1 MKKRN
6 LAMAMAAVTVV
17 GSAAPVFAAVS
28 DVVELERGAN
38 YTVSNTKAS
47 DLVKDLIAA
56 QNITTGANLAK
67 KVKAVDIKFYD
78 ANKQVDN
85 GSGTKVDAPVYSA
98 QSKLNKDNEDY
109 VKTTLKNLKAGEYG
123 ELTVEFADDASNKT
137 VIRVVAASEK
147 SVTVSSD
154 AKETAKDIAQKY
166 VFEKKDLQNALDM
179 INEKDDK
186 PFDKVDS
193 YYQVVLYPE
202 GKRLQGF
209 STYGSSIYNKNETT
223 ENGKPASGNTPVILT
238 LKSTSK
244 SNLKTAVEELQKL
257 NASYSNSTNLAGDD
271 RIETAIEISKEYYNN
286 YGDERDVQSDVNNIV
301 LVGANALVDG
311 LVAAPLA
318 AEKDAPLL
326 LTSKDKLDSSVKSE
340 IKRVL
345 DLKTSTAVTG
355 KKVYIA
361 GGVNSVSKE
370 VVTELESMGLKV
382 ERFSG
387 DDRYATSLAIADE
400 IGLDNDKAYVVGGTG
415 LADAM
420 SIASVAS
427 TKMDSNGVVSSA
439 NGHATPI
446 VVVDGKAKKL
456 SDEADS
462 FLGSANVDI
471 IGGFA
476 SVSEDMEESISDATG
491 KSVTRVKGD
500 DRQDTNSEVIKEYYG
515 TSSEIAK
522 ASKTENTL
530 SENGIVNF
538 FVAKDGSTKEDQLV
552 DALAAGAVAGY
563 KLAPVI
569 LATDSLSS
577 DQSVAIS
584 KVVSNEGTK
593 DLTQVGK
600 GIATSVVNKIKDLLD
615 M

>member
-17 GSAAPVFAAVS
+17 GSAAPVFAAAS
-28 DVVELERGAN
+28 DLIALQDGATVGTAKK
-38 YTVSNTKAS
+38 YTVANTKAS
-47 DLVKDLIAA
+47 DLVKDILAA
-56 QNITTGANLAK
+56 QNLTTGADVITLKENT
-67 KVKAVDIKFYD
+67 KVTFFD
-78 ANKQVDN
+78 ANDGDK
-85 GSGTKVDAPVYSA
+85 KIYSE
-98 QSKLNKDNEDY
+98 QTLNKTTGSEDY
-109 VKTTLKNLKAGEYG
+109 VKTTLKNLEAGEYALIDL
-123 ELTVEFADDASNKT
+123 EYSNRKT
-137 VIRVVAASEK
+137 VQIKVVAASEK
-147 SVTVSSD
+147 TVVVSSD
-154 AKETAKDIAQKY
+154 AKDSAKDIAEKY
-166 VFEKKDLQNALDM
+166 VFNDSDLATALET
-179 INEKDDK
+179 INKSD
-186 PFDKVDS
+186 FSKVDS
-193 YYQVVLYPE
+193 YYQVVLYPK

-209 STYGSSIYNKNETT
+209 SNYRATNYNEG
-223 ENGKPASGNTPVILT
+223 EAYGNTPVILT

-257 NASYSNSTNLAGDD
+257 NASYSNTTTLAGDD
-271 RIETAIEISKEYYNN
+271 RIQTAIEISKEYYNN
-286 YGDERDVQSDVNNIV
+286 DGVDTDKHSKDVNDNVKNVV

-345 DLKTSTAVTG
+345 DLKTSEEVRG
-355 KKVYIA
+355 KTVYIA

-387 DDRYATSLAIADE
+387 DDRYETSLKIADE

-427 TKMDSNGVVSSA
+427 TKLDGDGDVDRA

-446 VVVDGKAKKL
+446 VVVDGKADKI
-456 SDEADS
+456 SDDLDS
-462 FLGSANVDI
+462 FLGSADVDI

-476 SVSEDMEESISDATG
+476 SVSEKMEEAISDATG
-491 KSVTRVKGD
+491 KGVTRVKGD
-500 DRQDTNSEVIKEYYG
+500 DRQDTNSEVIKTYYG
-515 TSSEIAK
+515 NDTKIAEEAAKDKNTTSL
-522 ASKTENTL
+522 TNDP
-530 SENGIVNF
+530 GIF
-538 FVAKDGSTKEDQLV
+538 KFYVAKDGSTKEDQLV
-552 DALAAGAVAGY
+552 DALAVGAVAGY
-563 KLAPVI
+563 KLAPVV

-584 KVVSNEGTK
+584 KVVGEDSSK
-593 DLTQVGK
+593 DLTQVGQ
-600 GIATSVVNKIKDLLD
+600 GIATSVINKIKDLLD

>member
-17 GSAAPVFAAVS
+17 GSAAPVFAAAS
-28 DVVELERGAN
+28 DVISLQDGTN
-38 YTVSNTKAS
+38 DKYTVSNTKAS
-47 DLVKDLIAA
+47 DLVKDILAA
-56 QNITTGANLAK
+56 QNLTTGAVILNK
-67 KVKAVDIKFYD
+67 DTKVTFYD
-78 ANKQVDN
+78 ANEKDSSTPT
-85 GSGTKVDAPVYSA
+85 GDKKVYSEQILTTA
-98 QSKLNKDNEDY
+98 NGNEDY
-109 VKTTLKNLKAGEYG
+109 VKTTLKNLDAGEYAIID
-123 ELTVEFADDASNKT
+123 LTYNNAKTVEIK
-137 VIRVVAASEK
+137 VVAASEK
-147 SVTVSSD
+147 TVVVSSD
-154 AKETAKDIAQKY
+154 AKNSAKDIAEKY
-166 VFEKKDLQNALDM
+166 VFEDKDLENALKT
-179 INEKDDK
+179 INASDFSKT
-186 PFDKVDS
+186 DS
-193 YYQVVLYPE
+193 YYQVVLYPK

-209 STYGSSIYNKNETT
+209 STYRATNYNEGT
-223 ENGKPASGNTPVILT
+223 ADGNTPVILT

-257 NASYSNSTNLAGDD
+257 NASYSNTTTLAGDD
-271 RIETAIEISKEYYNN
+271 RIQTAIEISKEYYNN
-286 YGDERDVQSDVNNIV
+286 DGEKQDHSADVKENVKNVV

-345 DLKTSTAVTG
+345 DLKTSTEVTG
-355 KKVYIA
+355 KTVYIA

-387 DDRYATSLAIADE
+387 DDRYETSLKIADE

-427 TKMDSNGVVSSA
+427 TKLDGNGVVDRT

-446 VVVDGKAKKL
+446 VVVDGKADKI
-456 SDEADS
+456 SDDLDS
-462 FLGSANVDI
+462 FLGSADVDI

-476 SVSEDMEESISDATG
+476 SVSEKMEEAISDATG
-491 KSVTRVKGD
+491 KGVTRVKGD
-500 DRQDTNSEVIKEYYG
+500 DRQDTNSEVIKTYYAND
-515 TSSEIAK
+515 TEIAK
-522 ASKTENTL
+522 AAVLDKDSGA
-530 SENGIVNF
+530 SSSDAGVFNF
-538 FVAKDGSTKEDQLV
+538 YVAKDGSTKEDQLV
-552 DALAAGAVAGY
+552 DALAVGAVAGY
-563 KLAPVI
+563 KLAPVV

-584 KVVSNEGTK
+584 KVVGEKYSK
-593 DLTQVGK
+593 DLTQVGQ
-600 GIATSVVNKIKDLLD
+600 GIANSVINKIKDLLD

>member
-17 GSAAPVFAAVS
+17 GSAAPVFAAAS
-28 DVVELERGAN
+28 DVISLQDGTN
-38 YTVSNTKAS
+38 DKYTVSNTKAS
-47 DLVKDLIAA
+47 DLVKDILAA
-56 QNITTGANLAK
+56 QNLTTGAVILNK
-67 KVKAVDIKFYD
+67 DTKVTFYD
-78 ANKQVDN
+78 ANEKDTSTPT
-85 GSGTKVDAPVYSA
+85 GDKKVYSEQILTTA
-98 QSKLNKDNEDY
+98 NGNEDY
-109 VKTTLKNLKAGEYG
+109 VKTTLKNLEAGEYAIIN
-123 ELTVEFADDASNKT
+123 LTYDNAKTVEVK
-137 VIRVVAASEK
+137 VVAASEK
-147 SVTVSSD
+147 TVVVSSD
-154 AKETAKDIAQKY
+154 AKDSAKDIAEKY
-166 VFEKKDLQNALDM
+166 VFEDKDLENALKT
-179 INEKDDK
+179 INASDFSKT
-186 PFDKVDS
+186 DS
-193 YYQVVLYPE
+193 YYQVVLYPK

-209 STYGSSIYNKNETT
+209 STYRATNYNEGT
-223 ENGKPASGNTPVILT
+223 AYGNTPVILT

-257 NASYSNSTNLAGDD
+257 NASYSNTTTLAGDD
-271 RIETAIEISKEYYNN
+271 RIQTAIEISKEYYNN
-286 YGDERDVQSDVNNIV
+286 DGEKADHSADVKENVKNVV

-345 DLKTSTAVTG
+345 DLKTSTEVTG
-355 KKVYIA
+355 KTVYIA

-387 DDRYATSLAIADE
+387 DDRYETSLKIADE

-427 TKMDSNGVVSSA
+427 TKLDGNGVVDRTD
-439 NGHATPI
+439 GHATPI
-446 VVVDGKAKKL
+446 VVVDGKADKI
-456 SDEADS
+456 SDDLDS
-462 FLGSANVDI
+462 FLGSADVDI

-476 SVSEDMEESISDATG
+476 SVSEKMEEAISDATG
-491 KSVTRVKGD
+491 KGVTRVKGD
-500 DRQDTNSEVIKEYYG
+500 DRQDTNSEVIKTYYAND
-515 TSSEIAK
+515 TEIAK
-522 ASKTENTL
+522 AAVLDKDS
-530 SENGIVNF
+530 SASSSDAGVFNF
-538 FVAKDGSTKEDQLV
+538 YVAKDGSTKEDQLV
-552 DALAAGAVAGY
+552 DALAVGAVAGY
-563 KLAPVI
+563 KLAPVV

-584 KVVSNEGTK
+584 KVVGEKYSK
-593 DLTQVGK
+593 DLTQVGQ
-600 GIATSVVNKIKDLLD
+600 GIATSVINKIKDLLD

>member
-17 GSAAPVFAAVS
+17 GSAAPVFAAAS
-28 DVVELERGAN
+28 DVISLQDGTN
-38 YTVSNTKAS
+38 DKYTVSNTKAS
-47 DLVKDLIAA
+47 DLVKDILAA
-56 QNITTGANLAK
+56 QNLTTGAVILNK
-67 KVKAVDIKFYD
+67 DTKVTFYD
-78 ANKQVDN
+78 ANEKDSSTPT
-85 GSGTKVDAPVYSA
+85 GDKKVYSEQTLTTA
-98 QSKLNKDNEDY
+98 NGNEDY
-109 VKTTLKNLKAGEYG
+109 VKTTLKNLDAGEYAIIDLTYNNA
-123 ELTVEFADDASNKT
+123 ETVEIK
-137 VIRVVAASEK
+137 VVAASEK
-147 SVTVSSD
+147 TVVVSSD
-154 AKETAKDIAQKY
+154 AKNSAKDIAEKY
-166 VFEKKDLQNALDM
+166 VFEDKDLENALKT
-179 INEKDDK
+179 INASDFSKT
-186 PFDKVDS
+186 DS
-193 YYQVVLYPE
+193 YYQVVLYPK

-209 STYGSSIYNKNETT
+209 STYRATNYNEGT
-223 ENGKPASGNTPVILT
+223 AYGNTPVILT

-257 NASYSNSTNLAGDD
+257 NASYSNTTTLAGDD
-271 RIETAIEISKEYYNN
+271 RIQTAIEISKEYYNN
-286 YGDERDVQSDVNNIV
+286 DGEKSDHSADVKENVKNVV

-345 DLKTSTAVTG
+345 DLKTSTEVTG
-355 KKVYIA
+355 KTVYIA

-387 DDRYATSLAIADE
+387 DDRYETSLKIADE

-427 TKMDSNGVVSSA
+427 TKLDGNGVVDRT

-446 VVVDGKAKKL
+446 VVVDGKADKI
-456 SDEADS
+456 SDDLDS
-462 FLGSANVDI
+462 FLGSADVDI

-476 SVSEDMEESISDATG
+476 SVSEKMEEAISDATG
-491 KSVTRVKGD
+491 KGVTRVKGD
-500 DRQDTNSEVIKEYYG
+500 DRQDTNSEVIKTYYAND
-515 TSSEIAK
+515 TEIAK
-522 ASKTENTL
+522 AAVLDKDSGA
-530 SENGIVNF
+530 SSSDAGVFNF
-538 FVAKDGSTKEDQLV
+538 YVAKDGSTKEDQLV
-552 DALAAGAVAGY
+552 DALAVGAVAGY
-563 KLAPVI
+563 KLAPVV

-584 KVVSNEGTK
+584 KVVGEKYSK
-593 DLTQVGK
+593 DLTQVGQ
-600 GIATSVVNKIKDLLD
+600 GIANSVINKIKDLLD

>member
-17 GSAAPVFAAVS
+17 GSAAPVFAAAS
-28 DVVELERGAN
+28 DVISLQDGTN
-38 YTVSNTKAS
+38 DKYTVSNTKAS
-47 DLVKDLIAA
+47 DLVKDILAA
-56 QNITTGANLAK
+56 QNLTTGAVILNK
-67 KVKAVDIKFYD
+67 DTKVTFYD
-78 ANKQVDN
+78 ANEEDSSTPTGDK
-85 GSGTKVDAPVYSA
+85 KVYSEQTLTTA
-98 QSKLNKDNEDY
+98 NGNEDY
-109 VKTTLKNLKAGEYG
+109 VKTTLKNLDAGEYAIID
-123 ELTVEFADDASNKT
+123 LTYNNAKTVEIK
-137 VIRVVAASEK
+137 VVAASEK
-147 SVTVSSD
+147 TVVVSSD
-154 AKETAKDIAQKY
+154 AKNSAKDIAEKY
-166 VFEKKDLQNALDM
+166 VFEDKNLENALKT
-179 INEKDDK
+179 INASDFSKT
-186 PFDKVDS
+186 DS
-193 YYQVVLYPE
+193 YYQVVLYPK

-209 STYGSSIYNKNETT
+209 STYRATNYNEGT
-223 ENGKPASGNTPVILT
+223 AYGNTPVILT

-257 NASYSNSTNLAGDD
+257 NASYSNTTTLAGDD
-271 RIETAIEISKEYYNN
+271 RIQTAIEISKEYYNN
-286 YGDERDVQSDVNNIV
+286 DGEKPDHSADVKENVKNVV

-345 DLKTSTAVTG
+345 DLKTSTEVTG
-355 KKVYIA
+355 KTVYIA

-387 DDRYATSLAIADE
+387 DDRYETSLKIADE

-427 TKMDSNGVVSSA
+427 TKLDGNGVVDRT

-446 VVVDGKAKKL
+446 VVVDGKADKI
-456 SDEADS
+456 SDDLDS
-462 FLGSANVDI
+462 FLGSADVDI

-476 SVSEDMEESISDATG
+476 SVSEKMEEAISDATG
-491 KSVTRVKGD
+491 KGVTRVKGD
-500 DRQDTNSEVIKEYYG
+500 DRQDTNSEVIKTYYAND
-515 TSSEIAK
+515 TEIAK
-522 ASKTENTL
+522 AAVLDKDSGA
-530 SENGIVNF
+530 SSSDAGVFNF
-538 FVAKDGSTKEDQLV
+538 YVAKDGSTKEDQLV
-552 DALAAGAVAGY
+552 DALAVGAVAGY
-563 KLAPVI
+563 KLAPVV

-584 KVVSNEGTK
+584 KVVGEKYSK
-593 DLTQVGK
+593 DLTQVGQ
-600 GIATSVVNKIKDLLD
+600 GIANSVINKIKDLLD

>member
-17 GSAAPVFAAVS
+17 GSAAPVFAAAS
-28 DVVELERGAN
+28 DVISLQDGTN
-38 YTVSNTKAS
+38 DKYTVSNTKAS
-47 DLVKDLIAA
+47 DLVKDILAA
-56 QNITTGANLAK
+56 QNLTTGAVILNK
-67 KVKAVDIKFYD
+67 DTKVTFYD
-78 ANKQVDN
+78 ANEKDSSTPT
-85 GSGTKVDAPVYSA
+85 GDKKVYSEQILTTA
-98 QSKLNKDNEDY
+98 NGNEDY
-109 VKTTLKNLKAGEYG
+109 VKTTLKNLDAGEYAIID
-123 ELTVEFADDASNKT
+123 LTYNNAKTVEIK
-137 VIRVVAASEK
+137 VVAASEK
-147 SVTVSSD
+147 TVVVSSD
-154 AKETAKDIAQKY
+154 AKNSAKDIAEKY
-166 VFEKKDLQNALDM
+166 VFEDKDLENALKT
-179 INEKDDK
+179 INASDFSKT
-186 PFDKVDS
+186 DS
-193 YYQVVLYPE
+193 YYQVVLYPK

-209 STYGSSIYNKNETT
+209 STYRATNYNEGT
-223 ENGKPASGNTPVILT
+223 AYGNTPVILT

-257 NASYSNSTNLAGDD
+257 NASYSNTTTLAGDD
-271 RIETAIEISKEYYNN
+271 RIQTAIEISKEYYNN
-286 YGDERDVQSDVNNIV
+286 DGEKQDHSADVKENVKNVV

-345 DLKTSTAVTG
+345 DLKTSTEVTG
-355 KKVYIA
+355 KTVYIA

-387 DDRYATSLAIADE
+387 DDRYETSLKIADE

-427 TKMDSNGVVSSA
+427 TKLDGNGVVDRT

-446 VVVDGKAKKL
+446 VVVDGKADKI
-456 SDEADS
+456 SDDLDS
-462 FLGSANVDI
+462 FLGSADVDI

-476 SVSEDMEESISDATG
+476 SVSEKMEEAISDATG
-491 KSVTRVKGD
+491 KGVTRVKGD
-500 DRQDTNSEVIKEYYG
+500 DRQETNSEVIKTYYAND
-515 TSSEIAK
+515 TEIAK
-522 ASKTENTL
+522 AAVLDKDSGA
-530 SENGIVNF
+530 SSSDAGVFNF
-538 FVAKDGSTKEDQLV
+538 YVAKDGSTKEDQLV
-552 DALAAGAVAGY
+552 DALAVGAVAGY
-563 KLAPVI
+563 KLAPVV

-584 KVVSNEGTK
+584 KVVGEKYSK
-593 DLTQVGK
+593 DLTQVGQ
-600 GIATSVVNKIKDLLD
+600 GIANSVINKIKDLLD

>member
-17 GSAAPVFAAVS
+17 GSAAPVFAAAS
-28 DVVELERGAN
+28 DVISLQDGTN
-38 YTVSNTKAS
+38 DKYTVSNTKAS
-47 DLVKDLIAA
+47 DLVKDILAA
-56 QNITTGANLAK
+56 QNLTTGAVILNK
-67 KVKAVDIKFYD
+67 DTKVTFYD
-78 ANKQVDN
+78 ANEKDSSTPT
-85 GSGTKVDAPVYSA
+85 GDKKVYSEQTLTTA
-98 QSKLNKDNEDY
+98 NGNEDY
-109 VKTTLKNLKAGEYG
+109 VKTTLKNLDAGEYAIID
-123 ELTVEFADDASNKT
+123 LTYNNAKTVEIK
-137 VIRVVAASEK
+137 VVAASEK
-147 SVTVSSD
+147 TVVVSSD
-154 AKETAKDIAQKY
+154 AKNSAKDIAEKY
-166 VFEKKDLQNALDM
+166 VFEDKDLENALKT
-179 INEKDDK
+179 INASDFSKT
-186 PFDKVDS
+186 DS
-193 YYQVVLYPE
+193 YYQVVLYPK

-209 STYGSSIYNKNETT
+209 STYRATNYNEGT
-223 ENGKPASGNTPVILT
+223 AYGNTPVILT

-257 NASYSNSTNLAGDD
+257 NASYSNTTTLAGDD
-271 RIETAIEISKEYYNN
+271 RIQTAIEISKEYYNN
-286 YGDERDVQSDVNNIV
+286 DGEKSDHSADVKENVKNIV

-345 DLKTSTAVTG
+345 DLKTSTEVTG
-355 KKVYIA
+355 KTVYIA

-387 DDRYATSLAIADE
+387 DDRYETSLKIADE

-427 TKMDSNGVVSSA
+427 TKLDGNGVVDRT

-446 VVVDGKAKKL
+446 VVVDGKADKI
-456 SDEADS
+456 SDDLDS
-462 FLGSANVDI
+462 FLGSADVDI

-476 SVSEDMEESISDATG
+476 SVSEKMEEAISDATG
-491 KSVTRVKGD
+491 KGVTRVKGD
-500 DRQDTNSEVIKEYYG
+500 DRQDTNSEVIKTYYAND
-515 TSSEIAK
+515 TEIAK
-522 ASKTENTL
+522 AAVLDKDSGA
-530 SENGIVNF
+530 SSSDAGVFNF
-538 FVAKDGSTKEDQLV
+538 YVAKDGSTKEDQLV
-552 DALAAGAVAGY
+552 DALAVGAVAGY
-563 KLAPVI
+563 KLAPVV

-584 KVVSNEGTK
+584 KVVGEKYSK
-593 DLTQVGK
+593 DLTQVGQ
-600 GIATSVVNKIKDLLD
+600 GIANSVINKIKDLLD

>member
-17 GSAAPVFAAVS
+17 GSAAPVFAAAS
-28 DVVELERGAN
+28 DVISLQDGTN
-38 YTVSNTKAS
+38 DKYTVSNTKAS
-47 DLVKDLIAA
+47 DLVKDILAA
-56 QNITTGANLAK
+56 QNLTTGAVILNK
-67 KVKAVDIKFYD
+67 DTKVTFYD
-78 ANKQVDN
+78 ANEKDSSTPA
-85 GSGTKVDAPVYSA
+85 GDKKVYSEQILTTA
-98 QSKLNKDNEDY
+98 NGNEDY
-109 VKTTLKNLKAGEYG
+109 VKTTLKNLDAGEYAIID
-123 ELTVEFADDASNKT
+123 LTYNNAKTVEIK
-137 VIRVVAASEK
+137 VVAASEK
-147 SVTVSSD
+147 TVVVSSD
-154 AKETAKDIAQKY
+154 AKNSAKDIAEKY
-166 VFEKKDLQNALDM
+166 VFEDKNLENALKT
-179 INEKDDK
+179 INASDFSKT
-186 PFDKVDS
+186 DS
-193 YYQVVLYPE
+193 YYQVVLYPK

-209 STYGSSIYNKNETT
+209 STYRATNYNEGT
-223 ENGKPASGNTPVILT
+223 AYGNTPVILT

-257 NASYSNSTNLAGDD
+257 NASYSNTTTLAGDD
-271 RIETAIEISKEYYNN
+271 RIQTAIEISKEYYNN
-286 YGDERDVQSDVNNIV
+286 DGEKQDHSADVKENVKNVV

-345 DLKTSTAVTG
+345 DLKTSTEVTG
-355 KKVYIA
+355 KTVYIA

-387 DDRYATSLAIADE
+387 DDRYETSLKIADE

-427 TKMDSNGVVSSA
+427 TKLDGNGVVDRT

-446 VVVDGKAKKL
+446 VVVDGKADKI
-456 SDEADS
+456 SDDLDS
-462 FLGSANVDI
+462 FLGSADVDI

-476 SVSEDMEESISDATG
+476 SVSEKMEEAISDATG
-491 KSVTRVKGD
+491 KGVTRVKGD
-500 DRQDTNSEVIKEYYG
+500 DRQDTNSEVIKTYYAND
-515 TSSEIAK
+515 TEIAK
-522 ASKTENTL
+522 AAVLDKDSGA
-530 SENGIVNF
+530 SSSDAGVFNF
-538 FVAKDGSTKEDQLV
+538 YVAKDGSTKEDQLV
-552 DALAAGAVAGY
+552 DALAVGAVAGY
-563 KLAPVI
+563 KLAPVV

-584 KVVSNEGTK
+584 KVVGEKYSK
-593 DLTQVGK
+593 DLTQVGQ
-600 GIATSVVNKIKDLLD
+600 GIANSVINKIKDLLD

>member
-17 GSAAPVFAAVS
+17 GSAAPVFAAAS
-28 DVVELERGAN
+28 DVISLQDGTN
-38 YTVSNTKAS
+38 DKYTVSNTKAS
-47 DLVKDLIAA
+47 DLVKDILAA
-56 QNITTGANLAK
+56 QNLTTGAVILNK
-67 KVKAVDIKFYD
+67 DTKVTFYD
-78 ANKQVDN
+78 ANEKDSSTPT
-85 GSGTKVDAPVYSA
+85 GDKKVYSEQTLTTA
-98 QSKLNKDNEDY
+98 NGNEDY
-109 VKTTLKNLKAGEYG
+109 VKTTLKNLDAGEYAIID
-123 ELTVEFADDASNKT
+123 LTYNNAKTVEIK
-137 VIRVVAASEK
+137 VVAASEK
-147 SVTVSSD
+147 TVVVSSD
-154 AKETAKDIAQKY
+154 AKNSAKDIAEKY
-166 VFEKKDLQNALDM
+166 VFEDKNLENALKT
-179 INEKDDK
+179 INASDFSKT
-186 PFDKVDS
+186 DS
-193 YYQVVLYPE
+193 YYQVVLYPK

-209 STYGSSIYNKNETT
+209 STYRATNYNEGT
-223 ENGKPASGNTPVILT
+223 AYGNTPVILT

-257 NASYSNSTNLAGDD
+257 NASYSNTTTLAGDD
-271 RIETAIEISKEYYNN
+271 RIQTAIEISKEYYNN
-286 YGDERDVQSDVNNIV
+286 DGEKSDHSADVKENVKNVV

-345 DLKTSTAVTG
+345 DLKTSTEVTG
-355 KKVYIA
+355 KTVYIA

-387 DDRYATSLAIADE
+387 DDRYETSLKIADE

-427 TKMDSNGVVSSA
+427 TKLDGNGVVDRT

-446 VVVDGKAKKL
+446 VVVDGKADKI
-456 SDEADS
+456 SDDLDS
-462 FLGSANVDI
+462 FLGSADVDI

-476 SVSEDMEESISDATG
+476 SVSEKMEEAISDATG
-491 KSVTRVKGD
+491 KGVTRVKGD
-500 DRQDTNSEVIKEYYG
+500 DRQDTNSEVIKTYYAND
-515 TSSEIAK
+515 TEIAK
-522 ASKTENTL
+522 AAVLDKDSGA
-530 SENGIVNF
+530 SSSDAGVFNF
-538 FVAKDGSTKEDQLV
+538 YVAKDGSTKEDQLV
-552 DALAAGAVAGY
+552 DALAVGAVAGY
-563 KLAPVI
+563 KLAPVV

-584 KVVSNEGTK
+584 KVVGEKYSK
-593 DLTQVGK
+593 DLTQVGQ
-600 GIATSVVNKIKDLLD
+600 GIANSVINKIKDLLD

>member
-6 LAMAMAAVTVV
+6 LAMAMVAVTVV
-17 GSAAPVFAAVS
+17 GSAAPVFAAAS
-28 DVVELERGAN
+28 DVISLQDGTN
-38 YTVSNTKAS
+38 DKYTVSNTKAS
-47 DLVKDLIAA
+47 DLVKDILAA
-56 QNITTGANLAK
+56 QNLTTGAVILNK
-67 KVKAVDIKFYD
+67 DTKVTFYD
-78 ANKQVDN
+78 ANEKDSSTPT
-85 GSGTKVDAPVYSA
+85 GDKKVYSEQILTTA
-98 QSKLNKDNEDY
+98 NGNEDY
-109 VKTTLKNLKAGEYG
+109 VKTTLKNLDAGEYAIID
-123 ELTVEFADDASNKT
+123 LTYNNAKTVEIK
-137 VIRVVAASEK
+137 VVAASEK
-147 SVTVSSD
+147 TVVVSSD
-154 AKETAKDIAQKY
+154 AKNSAKDIAEKY
-166 VFEKKDLQNALDM
+166 VFEDKDLENALKT
-179 INEKDDK
+179 INASDFSKT
-186 PFDKVDS
+186 DS
-193 YYQVVLYPE
+193 YYQVVLYPK

-209 STYGSSIYNKNETT
+209 STYRATNYNEGT
-223 ENGKPASGNTPVILT
+223 AYGNTPVILT

-257 NASYSNSTNLAGDD
+257 NASYSNTTTLAGDD
-271 RIETAIEISKEYYNN
+271 RIQTAIEISKEYYNN
-286 YGDERDVQSDVNNIV
+286 DGEKQDHSADVKENVKNVV

-345 DLKTSTAVTG
+345 DLKTSTEVTG
-355 KKVYIA
+355 KTVYIA

-387 DDRYATSLAIADE
+387 DDRYETSLKIADE

-427 TKMDSNGVVSSA
+427 TKLDGNGVVDRT

-446 VVVDGKAKKL
+446 VVVDGKADKI
-456 SDEADS
+456 SDDLDS
-462 FLGSANVDI
+462 FLGSADVDI

-476 SVSEDMEESISDATG
+476 SVSEKMEEAISDATG
-491 KSVTRVKGD
+491 KGVTRVKGD
-500 DRQDTNSEVIKEYYG
+500 DRQDTNSEVIKTYYAND
-515 TSSEIAK
+515 TEIAK
-522 ASKTENTL
+522 AAVLDKDSGA
-530 SENGIVNF
+530 SSSDAGVFNF
-538 FVAKDGSTKEDQLV
+538 YVAKDGSTKEDQLV
-552 DALAAGAVAGY
+552 DALAVGAVAGY
-563 KLAPVI
+563 KLAPVV

-584 KVVSNEGTK
+584 KVVGEKYSK
-593 DLTQVGK
+593 DLTQVGQ
-600 GIATSVVNKIKDLLD
+600 GIANSVINKIKDLLD

>member
-67 KVKAVDIKFYD
+67 KVKEVKVEFKD
-78 ANKQVDN
+78 ANNSDEVI
-85 GSGTKVDAPVYSA
+85 YST
-98 QSKLNKDNEDY
+98 QNSLTEDNEDY
-109 VKTTLKNLKAGEYG
+109 VKTTLKNLKSGEYG
-123 ELTVEFADDASNKT
+123 ELTVEFDNDSTNKT

-147 SVTVSSD
+147 SVVVSSD

-166 VFEKKDLQNALDM
+166 VFEKKDLQKALDM

-209 STYGSSIYNKNETT
+209 STYSSSIYNKNETT

-238 LKSTSK
+238 LKSSSK

-286 YGDERDVQSDVNNIV
+286 NGSGKDVNDKVDNIV

-318 AEKDAPLL
+318 AEKKAPLL
-326 LTSKDKLDSSVKSE
+326 LTSKDKLDSNVKSE

-345 DLKTSTAVTG
+345 DLKTSEAVNG

-427 TKMDSNGVVSSA
+427 TKLDSNGDVDPD
-439 NGHATPI
+439 GHATPI
-446 VVVDGKAKKL
+446 VVVDGKAEKI
-456 SDEADS
+456 SDELDS
-462 FLGSANVDI
+462 FLGSVNVDI

-476 SVSEDMEESISDATG
+476 SVSEDMEESISDSTG

-515 TSSEIAK
+515 SSSKIAE
-522 ASKTENTL
+522 ASK
-530 SENGIVNF
+530 SENGLSSDAIVNF

-552 DALAAGAVAGY
+552 DALAVGAVAGH

-584 KVVSNEGTK
+584 KVVSNDGTK

-600 GIATSVVNKIKDLLD
+600 GIATSVINKIKDLLD

>member
-17 GSAAPVFAAVS
+17 GSAAPVFAAAS
-28 DVVELERGAN
+28 DVISLQDGTN
-38 YTVSNTKAS
+38 DKYTVSNTKAS
-47 DLVKDLIAA
+47 DLVKDILAA
-56 QNITTGANLAK
+56 QNLTTGAVILNK
-67 KVKAVDIKFYD
+67 DTKVTFYD
-78 ANKQVDN
+78 ANEKDSSTLT
-85 GSGTKVDAPVYSA
+85 GDKKVYSEQILTTA
-98 QSKLNKDNEDY
+98 NGNEDY
-109 VKTTLKNLKAGEYG
+109 VKTTLKNLDAGEYAIID
-123 ELTVEFADDASNKT
+123 LTYNNAKTVEIK
-137 VIRVVAASEK
+137 VVAASEK
-147 SVTVSSD
+147 TVVVSSD
-154 AKETAKDIAQKY
+154 AKNSAKDIAEKY
-166 VFEKKDLQNALDM
+166 VFEDKNLENALKT
-179 INEKDDK
+179 INASDFSKT
-186 PFDKVDS
+186 DS
-193 YYQVVLYPE
+193 YYQVVLYPK

-209 STYGSSIYNKNETT
+209 STYRATNYNEGT
-223 ENGKPASGNTPVILT
+223 AYGNTPVILT

-257 NASYSNSTNLAGDD
+257 NASYSNTTTLAGDD
-271 RIETAIEISKEYYNN
+271 RIQTAIEISKEYYNN
-286 YGDERDVQSDVNNIV
+286 DGEKQDHSADVKENVKNVV

-345 DLKTSTAVTG
+345 DLKTSTEVTG
-355 KKVYIA
+355 KTVYIA

-387 DDRYATSLAIADE
+387 DDRYETSLKIADE

-427 TKMDSNGVVSSA
+427 TKLDGNGVVDRT

-446 VVVDGKAKKL
+446 VVVDGKADKI
-456 SDEADS
+456 SDDLDS
-462 FLGSANVDI
+462 FLGSADVDI

-476 SVSEDMEESISDATG
+476 SVSEKMEEAISDATG
-491 KSVTRVKGD
+491 KGVTRVKGD
-500 DRQDTNSEVIKEYYG
+500 DRQDTNSEVIKTYYAND
-515 TSSEIAK
+515 TEIAK
-522 ASKTENTL
+522 AAVLDKDSGA
-530 SENGIVNF
+530 SSSDAGVFNF
-538 FVAKDGSTKEDQLV
+538 YVAKDGSTKEDQLV
-552 DALAAGAVAGY
+552 DALAVGAVAGY
-563 KLAPVI
+563 KLAPVV

-584 KVVSNEGTK
+584 KVVGEKYSK
-593 DLTQVGK
+593 DLTQVGQ
-600 GIATSVVNKIKDLLD
+600 GIANSVINKIKDLLD

>member
-17 GSAAPVFAAVS
+17 GSAAPVFAAAS
-28 DVVELERGAN
+28 DVISLQDGTN
-38 YTVSNTKAS
+38 DKYTVSNTKAS
-47 DLVKDLIAA
+47 DLVKDILAA
-56 QNITTGANLAK
+56 QNLTTGAVILNK
-67 KVKAVDIKFYD
+67 DTKVTFYD
-78 ANKQVDN
+78 ANEKDSSTLN
-85 GSGTKVDAPVYSA
+85 GDKKVYSEQILTTA
-98 QSKLNKDNEDY
+98 NGNEDY
-109 VKTTLKNLKAGEYG
+109 VKTTLKNLDAGEYAIID
-123 ELTVEFADDASNKT
+123 LTYNNAKTVEIK
-137 VIRVVAASEK
+137 VVAASEK
-147 SVTVSSD
+147 TVVVSSD
-154 AKETAKDIAQKY
+154 AKNSAKDIAEKY
-166 VFEKKDLQNALDM
+166 VFEDKNLENALKT
-179 INEKDDK
+179 INASDFSKT
-186 PFDKVDS
+186 DS
-193 YYQVVLYPE
+193 YYQVVLYPK

-209 STYGSSIYNKNETT
+209 STYRATNYNEGT
-223 ENGKPASGNTPVILT
+223 AYGNTPVILT

-257 NASYSNSTNLAGDD
+257 NASYSNTTTLAGDD
-271 RIETAIEISKEYYNN
+271 RIQTAIEISKEYYNN
-286 YGDERDVQSDVNNIV
+286 DGEKQDHSADVKENVKNVV

-345 DLKTSTAVTG
+345 DLKTSTEVTG
-355 KKVYIA
+355 KTVYIA

-387 DDRYATSLAIADE
+387 DDRYETSLKIADE

-427 TKMDSNGVVSSA
+427 TKLDGNGVVDRT

-446 VVVDGKAKKL
+446 VVVDGKADKI
-456 SDEADS
+456 SDDLDS
-462 FLGSANVDI
+462 FLGSADVDI

-476 SVSEDMEESISDATG
+476 SVSEKMEEAISDATG
-491 KSVTRVKGD
+491 KGVTRVKGD
-500 DRQDTNSEVIKEYYG
+500 DRQDTNSEVIKTYYAND
-515 TSSEIAK
+515 TEIAK
-522 ASKTENTL
+522 AAVLDKDSGA
-530 SENGIVNF
+530 SSSDAGVFNF
-538 FVAKDGSTKEDQLV
+538 YVAKDGSTKEDQLV
-552 DALAAGAVAGY
+552 DALAVGAVAGY
-563 KLAPVI
+563 KLAPVV

-584 KVVSNEGTK
+584 KVVGEKYSK
-593 DLTQVGK
+593 DLTQVGQ
-600 GIATSVVNKIKDLLD
+600 GIANSVINKIKDLLD

>member
-17 GSAAPVFAAVS
+17 GSAAPVFAAAS
-28 DVVELERGAN
+28 DVIELERGAS
-38 YTVSNTKAS
+38 YTVASAKGS
-47 DLVKDLIAA
+47 DLVKDIIAA
-56 QNITTGANLAK
+56 QKTTTGA
-67 KVKAVDIKFYD
+67 KVTGVDIKFFD
-78 ANKQVDN
+78 ANKKDSS
-85 GSGTKVDAPVYSA
+85 GSGDKPIYSA
-98 QSKLNKDNEDY
+98 QTSLTDSNEDY
-109 VKTTLKNLKAGEYG
+109 VKTTLKGLAAGEYADI
-123 ELTVEFADDASNKT
+123 ELTYDDSADK
-137 VIRVVAASEK
+137 VKIRVVAAAEK
-147 SVTVSSD
+147 TEIVSSD
-154 AKETAKDIAQKY
+154 AKDTAKSIAEKY
-166 VFEKKDLQNALDM
+166 VFNDKDLEKAL
-179 INEKDDK
+179 EKIGSADFSK
-186 PFDKVDS
+186 TDS
-193 YYQVVLYPE
+193 YYQVTLYPE

-209 STYGSSIYNKNETT
+209 STYSATNYNKNETLD
-223 ENGKPASGNTPVILT
+223 GGVAYGNAPVILT
-238 LKSTSK
+238 VKSTSK
-244 SNLKTAVEELQKL
+244 SNLKTAIEELQKL
-257 NASYSNSTNLAGDD
+257 NASYSNTTTLAGDD
-271 RIETAIEISKEYYNN
+271 RIETAIEISKEYYGN
-286 YGDERDVQSDVNNIV
+286 DETDDVVKSVDNVV
-301 LVGANALVDG
+301 LVGANAIVDG

-326 LTSKDKLDSSVKSE
+326 LTSKDKLDSNVKSE

-361 GGVNSVSKE
+361 GGENSVSKD
-370 VVTELESMGLKV
+370 VVKELESMGLKV

-387 DDRYATSLAIADE
+387 DDRYETSLKIADE

-427 TKMDSNGVVSSA
+427 TKLDSAGVVDA
-439 NGHATPI
+439 DGHATPI
-446 VVVDGKAKKL
+446 VVVDGKADKV
-456 SDEADS
+456 SDDLDS
-462 FLGSANVDI
+462 FLGSADVDI

-476 SVSEDMEESISDATG
+476 SVSEKMEEAIADATG

-500 DRQDTNSEVIKEYYG
+500 DRQDTNSEVIKEYYKSG
-515 TSSEIAK
+515 TAISDA
-522 ASKTENTL
+522 AGNP
-530 SENGIVNF
+530 GITNF

-552 DALAAGAVAGY
+552 DALAVGAVAGAT
-563 KLAPVI
+563 KAPVI

-584 KVVSNEGTK
+584 KVVKENGSK

-600 GIATSVVNKIKDLLD
+600 GIATSVVKKIKDLLD

>member
-17 GSAAPVFAAVS
+17 GSAAPVFAAAS
-28 DVVELERGAN
+28 DVISLQDGTN
-38 YTVSNTKAS
+38 DKYTVSNTKAS
-47 DLVKDLIAA
+47 DLVKDILAA
-56 QNITTGANLAK
+56 QNLTTGAVILNK
-67 KVKAVDIKFYD
+67 DTKVTFYD
-78 ANKQVDN
+78 ANEKDSSTPN
-85 GSGTKVDAPVYSA
+85 GDKKVYSEQILTTA
-98 QSKLNKDNEDY
+98 NGNEDY
-109 VKTTLKNLKAGEYG
+109 VKTTLKNLDAGEYAIID
-123 ELTVEFADDASNKT
+123 LTYNNAKTVEIK
-137 VIRVVAASEK
+137 VVAASEK
-147 SVTVSSD
+147 TVVVSSD
-154 AKETAKDIAQKY
+154 AKNSAKDIAEKY
-166 VFEKKDLQNALDM
+166 VFEDKNLENALKT
-179 INEKDDK
+179 INASDFSKT
-186 PFDKVDS
+186 DS
-193 YYQVVLYPE
+193 YYQVVLYPK

-209 STYGSSIYNKNETT
+209 STYRATNYNEGT
-223 ENGKPASGNTPVILT
+223 AYGNTPVILT

-257 NASYSNSTNLAGDD
+257 NASYSNTTTLAGDD
-271 RIETAIEISKEYYNN
+271 RIQTAIEISKEYYNN
-286 YGDERDVQSDVNNIV
+286 DGEKQDHSADVKENVKNVV

-345 DLKTSTAVTG
+345 DLKTSTEVTG
-355 KKVYIA
+355 KTVYIA

-387 DDRYATSLAIADE
+387 DDRYETSLKIADE

-427 TKMDSNGVVSSA
+427 TKLDGNGVVDRT

-446 VVVDGKAKKL
+446 VVVDGKADKI
-456 SDEADS
+456 SDDLDS
-462 FLGSANVDI
+462 FLGSADVDI

-476 SVSEDMEESISDATG
+476 SVSEKMEEAISDATG
-491 KSVTRVKGD
+491 KGVTRVKGD
-500 DRQDTNSEVIKEYYG
+500 DRQDTNSEVIKTYYAND
-515 TSSEIAK
+515 TEIAK
-522 ASKTENTL
+522 AAVLDKDSGA
-530 SENGIVNF
+530 SSSDAGVFNF
-538 FVAKDGSTKEDQLV
+538 YVAKDGSTKEDQLV
-552 DALAAGAVAGY
+552 DALAVGAVAGY
-563 KLAPVI
+563 KLAPVV

-584 KVVSNEGTK
+584 KVVGEKYSK
-593 DLTQVGK
+593 DLTQVGQ
-600 GIATSVVNKIKDLLD
+600 GIANSVINKIKDLLD

>member
-17 GSAAPVFAAVS
+17 GSAAPVFAAAS
-28 DVVELERGAN
+28 DVISLQDGTN
-38 YTVSNTKAS
+38 DKYTVSNTKAS
-47 DLVKDLIAA
+47 DLVKDILAA
-56 QNITTGANLAK
+56 QNLTTGAVILNK
-67 KVKAVDIKFYD
+67 DTKVTFYD
-78 ANKQVDN
+78 ANEKDSSN
-85 GSGTKVDAPVYSA
+85 PTGDKKVYSEQILTTA
-98 QSKLNKDNEDY
+98 NGNEDY
-109 VKTTLKNLKAGEYG
+109 VKTTLKNLDAGEYAIID
-123 ELTVEFADDASNKT
+123 LTYNNAKTVEIK
-137 VIRVVAASEK
+137 VVAASEK
-147 SVTVSSD
+147 TVVVSSD
-154 AKETAKDIAQKY
+154 AKNSAKDIAEKY
-166 VFEKKDLQNALDM
+166 VFEDKNLENALKT
-179 INEKDDK
+179 INASDFSKT
-186 PFDKVDS
+186 DS
-193 YYQVVLYPE
+193 YYQVVLYPK

-209 STYGSSIYNKNETT
+209 STYRATNYNEGT
-223 ENGKPASGNTPVILT
+223 AYGNTPVILT

-257 NASYSNSTNLAGDD
+257 NASYSNTTTLAGDD
-271 RIETAIEISKEYYNN
+271 RIQTAIEISKEYYNN
-286 YGDERDVQSDVNNIV
+286 DGEKQDHSADVKENVKNVV

-345 DLKTSTAVTG
+345 DLKTSTEVTG
-355 KKVYIA
+355 KTVYIA

-387 DDRYATSLAIADE
+387 DDRYETSLKIADE

-427 TKMDSNGVVSSA
+427 TKLDGNGVVDRT

-446 VVVDGKAKKL
+446 VVVDGKADKI
-456 SDEADS
+456 SDDLDS
-462 FLGSANVDI
+462 FLGSADVDI

-476 SVSEDMEESISDATG
+476 SVSEKMEEAISDATG
-491 KSVTRVKGD
+491 KGVTRVKGD
-500 DRQDTNSEVIKEYYG
+500 DRQDTNSEVIKTYYAND
-515 TSSEIAK
+515 TEIAK
-522 ASKTENTL
+522 AAVLDKDSGA
-530 SENGIVNF
+530 SSSDAGVFNF
-538 FVAKDGSTKEDQLV
+538 YVAKDGSTKEDQLV
-552 DALAAGAVAGY
+552 DALAVGAVAGY
-563 KLAPVI
+563 KLAPVV

-584 KVVSNEGTK
+584 KVVGEKYSK
-593 DLTQVGK
+593 DLTQVGQ
-600 GIATSVVNKIKDLLD
+600 GIANSVINKIKDLLD

>member
-17 GSAAPVFAAVS
+17 GSAAPVFAAAS
-28 DVVELERGAN
+28 DVISLQDGTN
-38 YTVSNTKAS
+38 DKYTVSNTKAS
-47 DLVKDLIAA
+47 DLVKDILAA
-56 QNITTGANLAK
+56 QNLTTGAVILNK
-67 KVKAVDIKFYD
+67 DTKVTFYD
-78 ANKQVDN
+78 ANEKDSSTPT
-85 GSGTKVDAPVYSA
+85 GDKKVYSEQILTTA
-98 QSKLNKDNEDY
+98 NGNEDY
-109 VKTTLKNLKAGEYG
+109 VKTTLKNLDAGEYAIID
-123 ELTVEFADDASNKT
+123 LTYNNAKTVEIK
-137 VIRVVAASEK
+137 VVAASEK
-147 SVTVSSD
+147 TVVVSSD
-154 AKETAKDIAQKY
+154 AKNSAKDIAEKY
-166 VFEKKDLQNALDM
+166 VFEDKDLENALKT
-179 INEKDDK
+179 INASDFSKT
-186 PFDKVDS
+186 DS
-193 YYQVVLYPE
+193 YYQVVLYPK

-209 STYGSSIYNKNETT
+209 STYRATNYNEGT
-223 ENGKPASGNTPVILT
+223 AYGNTPVILT

-257 NASYSNSTNLAGDD
+257 NASYSNTTTLAGDD
-271 RIETAIEISKEYYNN
+271 RIQTAIEISKEYYNN
-286 YGDERDVQSDVNNIV
+286 DGEKQDHSADVKENVKNVV

-345 DLKTSTAVTG
+345 DLKTSTEVTG
-355 KKVYIA
+355 KTVYIA

-387 DDRYATSLAIADE
+387 DDRYETSLKIADE

-427 TKMDSNGVVSSA
+427 TKLDGNGVVDRT

-446 VVVDGKAKKL
+446 VVVDGKVDKI
-456 SDEADS
+456 SDDLDS
-462 FLGSANVDI
+462 FLGSADVDI

-476 SVSEDMEESISDATG
+476 SVSEKMEEAISDATG
-491 KSVTRVKGD
+491 KGVTRVKGD
-500 DRQDTNSEVIKEYYG
+500 DRQDTNSEVIKTYYAND
-515 TSSEIAK
+515 TEIAK
-522 ASKTENTL
+522 AAVLDKDSGA
-530 SENGIVNF
+530 SSSDAGVFNF
-538 FVAKDGSTKEDQLV
+538 YVAKDGSTKEDQLV
-552 DALAAGAVAGY
+552 DALAVGAVAGY
-563 KLAPVI
+563 KLAPVV

-584 KVVSNEGTK
+584 KVVGEKYSK
-593 DLTQVGK
+593 DLTQVGQ
-600 GIATSVVNKIKDLLD
+600 GIANSVINKIKDLLD

>member
-17 GSAAPVFAAVS
+17 GSAAPVFAAAS
-28 DVVELERGAN
+28 DVISLQDGTN
-38 YTVSNTKAS
+38 DKYTVSNTKAS
-47 DLVKDLIAA
+47 DLVKDILAA
-56 QNITTGANLAK
+56 QNLTTGAVILNK
-67 KVKAVDIKFYD
+67 DTKVTFYD
-78 ANKQVDN
+78 ANEKDSSIPT
-85 GSGTKVDAPVYSA
+85 GDKKVYSEQILTTA
-98 QSKLNKDNEDY
+98 NGNEDY
-109 VKTTLKNLKAGEYG
+109 VKTTLKNLDAGEYAIID
-123 ELTVEFADDASNKT
+123 LTYNNAKTVEIK
-137 VIRVVAASEK
+137 VVAASEK
-147 SVTVSSD
+147 TVVVSSD
-154 AKETAKDIAQKY
+154 AKNSAKDIAEKY
-166 VFEKKDLQNALDM
+166 VFEDKNLENALKT
-179 INEKDDK
+179 INASDFSKT
-186 PFDKVDS
+186 DS
-193 YYQVVLYPE
+193 YYQVVLYPK

-209 STYGSSIYNKNETT
+209 STYRATNYNEGT
-223 ENGKPASGNTPVILT
+223 AYGNTPVILT

-257 NASYSNSTNLAGDD
+257 NASYSNTTTLAGDD
-271 RIETAIEISKEYYNN
+271 RIQTAIEISKEYYNN
-286 YGDERDVQSDVNNIV
+286 DGEKQDHSADVKENVKNVV

-345 DLKTSTAVTG
+345 DLKTSTEVTG
-355 KKVYIA
+355 KTVYIA

-387 DDRYATSLAIADE
+387 DDRYETSLKIADE

-427 TKMDSNGVVSSA
+427 TKLDGNGVVDRT

-446 VVVDGKAKKL
+446 VVVDGKADKI
-456 SDEADS
+456 SDDLDS
-462 FLGSANVDI
+462 FLGSADVDI

-476 SVSEDMEESISDATG
+476 SVSEKMEEAISDATG
-491 KSVTRVKGD
+491 KGVTRVKGD
-500 DRQDTNSEVIKEYYG
+500 DRQDTNSEVIKTYYAND
-515 TSSEIAK
+515 TEIAK
-522 ASKTENTL
+522 AAVLDKDSGA
-530 SENGIVNF
+530 SSSDAGVFNF
-538 FVAKDGSTKEDQLV
+538 YVAKDGSTKEDQLV
-552 DALAAGAVAGY
+552 DALAVGAVAGY
-563 KLAPVI
+563 KLAPVV

-584 KVVSNEGTK
+584 KVVGEKYSK
-593 DLTQVGK
+593 DLTQVGQ
-600 GIATSVVNKIKDLLD
+600 GIANSVINKIKDLLD

>member
-17 GSAAPVFAAVS
+17 GSAAPVFAAAS
-28 DVVELERGAN
+28 DVISLQDGTN
-38 YTVSNTKAS
+38 DKYTVSNTKAS
-47 DLVKDLIAA
+47 DLVKDILAA
-56 QNITTGANLAK
+56 QNLTTGAVILNK
-67 KVKAVDIKFYD
+67 DTKVTFYD
-78 ANKQVDN
+78 ANEKDSSTPT
-85 GSGTKVDAPVYSA
+85 GDKKVYSEQILTTA
-98 QSKLNKDNEDY
+98 NGNEDY
-109 VKTTLKNLKAGEYG
+109 VKTTLKNLDAGEYAIID
-123 ELTVEFADDASNKT
+123 LTYDNAKTVEIK
-137 VIRVVAASEK
+137 VVAASEK
-147 SVTVSSD
+147 TVVVSSD
-154 AKETAKDIAQKY
+154 AKNSAKDIAEKY
-166 VFEKKDLQNALDM
+166 VFEDKDLENALKT
-179 INEKDDK
+179 INASDFSKT
-186 PFDKVDS
+186 DS
-193 YYQVVLYPE
+193 YYQVVLYPK

-209 STYGSSIYNKNETT
+209 STYRATNYNEGT
-223 ENGKPASGNTPVILT
+223 AYGNTPVILT

-257 NASYSNSTNLAGDD
+257 NASYSNTTTLAGDD
-271 RIETAIEISKEYYNN
+271 RIQTAIEISKEYYNN
-286 YGDERDVQSDVNNIV
+286 DGEKQDHSADVKENVKNVV

-345 DLKTSTAVTG
+345 DLKTSTEVTG
-355 KKVYIA
+355 KTVYIA

-387 DDRYATSLAIADE
+387 DDRYETSLKIADE

-427 TKMDSNGVVSSA
+427 TKLDGNGVVDRT

-446 VVVDGKAKKL
+446 VVVDGKADKI
-456 SDEADS
+456 SDDLDS
-462 FLGSANVDI
+462 FLGSADVDI

-476 SVSEDMEESISDATG
+476 SVSEKMEEAISDATG
-491 KSVTRVKGD
+491 KGVTRVKGD
-500 DRQDTNSEVIKEYYG
+500 DRQDTNSEVIKTYYAND
-515 TSSEIAK
+515 TEIAK
-522 ASKTENTL
+522 AAVLDKDSGA
-530 SENGIVNF
+530 SSSDAGVFNF
-538 FVAKDGSTKEDQLV
+538 YVAKDGSTKEDQLV
-552 DALAAGAVAGY
+552 DALAVGAVAGY
-563 KLAPVI
+563 KLAPVV

-584 KVVSNEGTK
+584 KVVGEKYSK
-593 DLTQVGK
+593 DLTQVGQ
-600 GIATSVVNKIKDLLD
+600 GIANSVINKIKDLLD

>member
-1 MKKRN
+1 
-6 LAMAMAAVTVV
+6 MAMAAVTVV
-17 GSAAPVFAAVS
+17 GSAAPVFAAAS
-28 DVVELERGAN
+28 DVISLQDGTN
-38 YTVSNTKAS
+38 DKYTVSNTKAS
-47 DLVKDLIAA
+47 DLVKDILAA
-56 QNITTGANLAK
+56 QNLTTGAVILNK
-67 KVKAVDIKFYD
+67 DTKVTFYD
-78 ANKQVDN
+78 ANEKDSSTPT
-85 GSGTKVDAPVYSA
+85 GDKKVYSEQILTTA
-98 QSKLNKDNEDY
+98 NGNEDY
-109 VKTTLKNLKAGEYG
+109 VKTTLKNLDAGEYAIID
-123 ELTVEFADDASNKT
+123 LTYNNAKTVEIK
-137 VIRVVAASEK
+137 VVAASEK
-147 SVTVSSD
+147 TVVVSSD
-154 AKETAKDIAQKY
+154 AKNSAKDIAEKY
-166 VFEKKDLQNALDM
+166 VFEDKDLENALKT
-179 INEKDDK
+179 INASDFSKT
-186 PFDKVDS
+186 DS
-193 YYQVVLYPE
+193 YYQVVLYPK

-209 STYGSSIYNKNETT
+209 STYRATNYNEGT
-223 ENGKPASGNTPVILT
+223 AYGNTPVILT

-257 NASYSNSTNLAGDD
+257 NASYSNTTTLAGDD
-271 RIETAIEISKEYYNN
+271 RIQTAIEISKEYYNN
-286 YGDERDVQSDVNNIV
+286 DGEKQDHSADVKENVKNVV

-345 DLKTSTAVTG
+345 DLKTSTEVTG
-355 KKVYIA
+355 KTVYIA

-387 DDRYATSLAIADE
+387 DDRYETSLKIADE

-427 TKMDSNGVVSSA
+427 TKLDGNGVVDRT

-446 VVVDGKAKKL
+446 VVVDGKADKI
-456 SDEADS
+456 SDDLDS
-462 FLGSANVDI
+462 FLGSADVDI

-476 SVSEDMEESISDATG
+476 SVSEKMEEAISDATG
-491 KSVTRVKGD
+491 KGVTRVKGD
-500 DRQDTNSEVIKEYYG
+500 DRQDTNSEVIKTYYAND
-515 TSSEIAK
+515 TEIAK
-522 ASKTENTL
+522 AAVLDKDSGA
-530 SENGIVNF
+530 SSSDAGVFNF
-538 FVAKDGSTKEDQLV
+538 YVAKDGSTKEDQLV
-552 DALAAGAVAGY
+552 DALAVGAVAGY
-563 KLAPVI
+563 KLAPVV

-584 KVVSNEGTK
+584 KVVGEKYSK
-593 DLTQVGK
+593 DLTQVGQ
-600 GIATSVVNKIKDLLD
+600 GIANSVINKIKDLLD

>member
-1 MKKRN
+1 
-6 LAMAMAAVTVV
+6 MAMAAVTVV
-17 GSAAPVFAAVS
+17 GSAAPVFAAAS
-28 DVVELERGAN
+28 DVISLQDGTN
-38 YTVSNTKAS
+38 DKYTVSNTKAS
-47 DLVKDLIAA
+47 DLVKDILAA
-56 QNITTGANLAK
+56 QNLTTGAVILNK
-67 KVKAVDIKFYD
+67 DTKVTFYD
-78 ANKQVDN
+78 ANEKDSSTPT
-85 GSGTKVDAPVYSA
+85 GDKKVYSEQTLTTA
-98 QSKLNKDNEDY
+98 NGNEDY
-109 VKTTLKNLKAGEYG
+109 VKTTLKNLDAGEYAIID
-123 ELTVEFADDASNKT
+123 LTYNNAKTVEIK
-137 VIRVVAASEK
+137 VVAASEK
-147 SVTVSSD
+147 TVVVSSD
-154 AKETAKDIAQKY
+154 AKNSAKDIAEKY
-166 VFEKKDLQNALDM
+166 VFEDKDLENALKT
-179 INEKDDK
+179 INASDFSKT
-186 PFDKVDS
+186 DS
-193 YYQVVLYPE
+193 YYQVVLYPK

-209 STYGSSIYNKNETT
+209 STYRATNYNEGT
-223 ENGKPASGNTPVILT
+223 AYGNTPVILT

-257 NASYSNSTNLAGDD
+257 NASYSNTTTLAGDD
-271 RIETAIEISKEYYNN
+271 RIQTAIEISKEYYNN
-286 YGDERDVQSDVNNIV
+286 DGEKSDHSADVKENVKNVV

-345 DLKTSTAVTG
+345 DLKTSTEVTG
-355 KKVYIA
+355 KTVYIA

-387 DDRYATSLAIADE
+387 DDRYETSLKIADE

-427 TKMDSNGVVSSA
+427 TKLDGNGVVDRT

-446 VVVDGKAKKL
+446 VVVDGKADKI
-456 SDEADS
+456 SDDLDS
-462 FLGSANVDI
+462 FLGSADVDI

-476 SVSEDMEESISDATG
+476 SVSEKMEEAISDATG
-491 KSVTRVKGD
+491 KGVTRVKGD
-500 DRQDTNSEVIKEYYG
+500 DRQDTNSEVIKTYYAND
-515 TSSEIAK
+515 TEIAK
-522 ASKTENTL
+522 AAVLDKDSGA
-530 SENGIVNF
+530 SSSDAGVFNF
-538 FVAKDGSTKEDQLV
+538 YVAKDGSTKEDQLV
-552 DALAAGAVAGY
+552 DALAVGAVAGY
-563 KLAPVI
+563 KLAPVV

-584 KVVSNEGTK
+584 KVVGEKYSK
-593 DLTQVGK
+593 DLTQVGQ
-600 GIATSVVNKIKDLLD
+600 GIANSVINKIKDLLD

>member
-17 GSAAPVFAAVS
+17 GSAAPVFAAAS
-28 DVVELERGAN
+28 DVISLQDGTN
-38 YTVSNTKAS
+38 DKYTVSNTKAS
-47 DLVKDLIAA
+47 DLVKDILAA
-56 QNITTGANLAK
+56 QNLTTGAVILNK
-67 KVKAVDIKFYD
+67 DTKVTFYD
-78 ANKQVDN
+78 ANEKDSSTPT
-85 GSGTKVDAPVYSA
+85 GDKKVYSEQILTTA
-98 QSKLNKDNEDY
+98 NGNEDY
-109 VKTTLKNLKAGEYG
+109 VKTTLKNLDAGEYAIID
-123 ELTVEFADDASNKT
+123 LIYNNAKTVEIK
-137 VIRVVAASEK
+137 VVAASEK
-147 SVTVSSD
+147 TVVVSSD
-154 AKETAKDIAQKY
+154 AKNSAKDIAEKY
-166 VFEKKDLQNALDM
+166 VFEDKNLENALKT
-179 INEKDDK
+179 INASDFSKT
-186 PFDKVDS
+186 DS
-193 YYQVVLYPE
+193 YYQVVLYPK

-209 STYGSSIYNKNETT
+209 STYRATNYNEGT
-223 ENGKPASGNTPVILT
+223 AYGNTPVILT

-257 NASYSNSTNLAGDD
+257 NASYSNTTTLAGDD
-271 RIETAIEISKEYYNN
+271 RIQTAIEISKEYYNN
-286 YGDERDVQSDVNNIV
+286 DDEKQDHSADVKENVKNVV

-345 DLKTSTAVTG
+345 DLKTSTEVTG
-355 KKVYIA
+355 KTVYIA

-387 DDRYATSLAIADE
+387 DDRYETSLKIADE

-427 TKMDSNGVVSSA
+427 TKLDGNGVVDRT

-446 VVVDGKAKKL
+446 VVVDGKADKI
-456 SDEADS
+456 SDDLDS
-462 FLGSANVDI
+462 FLGSADVDI

-476 SVSEDMEESISDATG
+476 SVSEKMEEAISDATG
-491 KSVTRVKGD
+491 KGVTRVKGD
-500 DRQDTNSEVIKEYYG
+500 DRQDTNSEVIKTYYAND
-515 TSSEIAK
+515 TEIAK
-522 ASKTENTL
+522 AAVLDKDSGA
-530 SENGIVNF
+530 SSSDAGVFNF
-538 FVAKDGSTKEDQLV
+538 YVAKDGSTKEDQLV
-552 DALAAGAVAGY
+552 DALAVGAVAGY
-563 KLAPVI
+563 KLAPVV

-584 KVVSNEGTK
+584 KVVGEKYSK
-593 DLTQVGK
+593 DLTQVGQ
-600 GIATSVVNKIKDLLD
+600 GIANSVINKIKDLLD

>member
-17 GSAAPVFAAVS
+17 GSAAPVFAAAS
-28 DVVELERGAN
+28 DVISLQDGTN
-38 YTVSNTKAS
+38 DKYTVSNTKAS
-47 DLVKDLIAA
+47 DLVKDILAA
-56 QNITTGANLAK
+56 QNLTTGAVILNK
-67 KVKAVDIKFYD
+67 DTKVTFYD
-78 ANKQVDN
+78 ANEKD
-85 GSGTKVDAPVYSA
+85 SSTPTEDKKVYSEQILTTA
-98 QSKLNKDNEDY
+98 NGNEDY
-109 VKTTLKNLKAGEYG
+109 VKTTLKNLDAGEYAIID
-123 ELTVEFADDASNKT
+123 LTYNNAKTVEIK
-137 VIRVVAASEK
+137 VVAASEK
-147 SVTVSSD
+147 TVVVSSD
-154 AKETAKDIAQKY
+154 AKNSAKDIAEKY
-166 VFEKKDLQNALDM
+166 VFEDKNLENALKT
-179 INEKDDK
+179 INASDFSKT
-186 PFDKVDS
+186 DS
-193 YYQVVLYPE
+193 YYQVVLYPK

-209 STYGSSIYNKNETT
+209 STYRATNYNEGT
-223 ENGKPASGNTPVILT
+223 AYGNTPVILT

-257 NASYSNSTNLAGDD
+257 NASYSNTTTLAGDD
-271 RIETAIEISKEYYNN
+271 RIQTAIEISKEYYNN
-286 YGDERDVQSDVNNIV
+286 DGEKQDHSADVKENVKNVV

-345 DLKTSTAVTG
+345 DLKTSTEVTG
-355 KKVYIA
+355 KTVYIA

-387 DDRYATSLAIADE
+387 DDRYETSLKIADE

-427 TKMDSNGVVSSA
+427 TKLDGNGVVDRT

-446 VVVDGKAKKL
+446 VVVDGKADKI
-456 SDEADS
+456 SDDLDS
-462 FLGSANVDI
+462 FLGSADVDI

-476 SVSEDMEESISDATG
+476 SVSEKMEEAISDATG
-491 KSVTRVKGD
+491 KGVTRVKGD
-500 DRQDTNSEVIKEYYG
+500 DRQDTNSEVIKTYYAND
-515 TSSEIAK
+515 TEIAK
-522 ASKTENTL
+522 AAVLDKDSGA
-530 SENGIVNF
+530 SSSDAGVFNF
-538 FVAKDGSTKEDQLV
+538 YVAKDGSTKEDQLV
-552 DALAAGAVAGY
+552 DALAVGAVAGY
-563 KLAPVI
+563 KLAPVV

-584 KVVSNEGTK
+584 KVVGEKYSK
-593 DLTQVGK
+593 DLTQVGQ
-600 GIATSVVNKIKDLLD
+600 GIANSVINKIKDLLD

>member
-17 GSAAPVFAAVS
+17 GSAAPVFAAAS
-28 DVVELERGAN
+28 DVISLQDGTN
-38 YTVSNTKAS
+38 DKYTVSNTKAS
-47 DLVKDLIAA
+47 DLVKDILAA
-56 QNITTGANLAK
+56 QNLTTGAVILNK
-67 KVKAVDIKFYD
+67 DTKVTFYD
-78 ANKQVDN
+78 ANEKDSSTQTGD
-85 GSGTKVDAPVYSA
+85 KKVYSEQTLTTA
-98 QSKLNKDNEDY
+98 NGNEDY
-109 VKTTLKNLKAGEYG
+109 VKTTLKNLDAGEYAIID
-123 ELTVEFADDASNKT
+123 LTYNNAKTVEIK
-137 VIRVVAASEK
+137 VVAASEK
-147 SVTVSSD
+147 TVVVSSD
-154 AKETAKDIAQKY
+154 AKNSAKDIAEKY
-166 VFEKKDLQNALDM
+166 VFEDKDLENALKT
-179 INEKDDK
+179 INASDFSKT
-186 PFDKVDS
+186 DS
-193 YYQVVLYPE
+193 YYQVVLYPK

-209 STYGSSIYNKNETT
+209 STYRATNYNEGT
-223 ENGKPASGNTPVILT
+223 AYGNTPVILT

-257 NASYSNSTNLAGDD
+257 NASYSNTTTLAGDD
-271 RIETAIEISKEYYNN
+271 RIQTAIEISKEYYNN
-286 YGDERDVQSDVNNIV
+286 DGEKSDHSADVKENVKNVV

-345 DLKTSTAVTG
+345 DLKTSTEVTG
-355 KKVYIA
+355 KTVYIA

-387 DDRYATSLAIADE
+387 DDRYETSLKIADE

-427 TKMDSNGVVSSA
+427 TKLDGNGVVDRT

-446 VVVDGKAKKL
+446 VVVDGKADKI
-456 SDEADS
+456 SDDLDS
-462 FLGSANVDI
+462 FLGSADVDI

-476 SVSEDMEESISDATG
+476 SVSEKMEEAISDATG
-491 KSVTRVKGD
+491 KGVTRVKGD
-500 DRQDTNSEVIKEYYG
+500 DRQDTNSEVIKTYYAND
-515 TSSEIAK
+515 TEIAK
-522 ASKTENTL
+522 AAVLDKDSGA
-530 SENGIVNF
+530 SSSDAGVFNF
-538 FVAKDGSTKEDQLV
+538 YVAKDGSTKEDQLV
-552 DALAAGAVAGY
+552 DALAVGAVAGY
-563 KLAPVI
+563 KLAPVV

-584 KVVSNEGTK
+584 KVVGEKYSK
-593 DLTQVGK
+593 DLTQVGQ
-600 GIATSVVNKIKDLLD
+600 GIANSVINKIKDLLD

>member
-17 GSAAPVFAAVS
+17 GSAAPVFAAAS
-28 DVVELERGAN
+28 DVISLQDGTN
-38 YTVSNTKAS
+38 DKYTVSNTKAS
-47 DLVKDLIAA
+47 DLVKDILAA
-56 QNITTGANLAK
+56 QNLTTGAVILNK
-67 KVKAVDIKFYD
+67 DTKVTFYD
-78 ANKQVDN
+78 ANEKDSSTPT
-85 GSGTKVDAPVYSA
+85 GDKKVYSEQILTTA
-98 QSKLNKDNEDY
+98 NGNEDY
-109 VKTTLKNLKAGEYG
+109 VKTTLKNLDAGEYAIID
-123 ELTVEFADDASNKT
+123 LTYNNAKTVEIK
-137 VIRVVAASEK
+137 VVAASEK
-147 SVTVSSD
+147 TVVVSSD
-154 AKETAKDIAQKY
+154 AKNSAKDIAEKY
-166 VFEKKDLQNALDM
+166 VFEDKDLENALKT
-179 INEKDDK
+179 INASDFSKT
-186 PFDKVDS
+186 DS
-193 YYQVVLYPE
+193 YYQVVLYPK

-209 STYGSSIYNKNETT
+209 STYRATNYNEGT
-223 ENGKPASGNTPVILT
+223 AYGNTPVILT

-257 NASYSNSTNLAGDD
+257 NASYSNTTTLAGDD
-271 RIETAIEISKEYYNN
+271 RIQTAIEISKEYYNN
-286 YGDERDVQSDVNNIV
+286 DGEKQDHSADVKKNVKNVV

-345 DLKTSTAVTG
+345 DLKTSTEVTG
-355 KKVYIA
+355 KTVYIA

-387 DDRYATSLAIADE
+387 DDRYETSLKIADE

-427 TKMDSNGVVSSA
+427 TKLDGNGVVDRT

-446 VVVDGKAKKL
+446 VVVDGKADKI
-456 SDEADS
+456 SDDLDS
-462 FLGSANVDI
+462 FLGSADVDI

-476 SVSEDMEESISDATG
+476 SVSEKMEEAISDATG
-491 KSVTRVKGD
+491 KGVTRVKGD
-500 DRQDTNSEVIKEYYG
+500 DRQDTNSEVIKTYYAND
-515 TSSEIAK
+515 TEIAK
-522 ASKTENTL
+522 AAVLDKDSGA
-530 SENGIVNF
+530 SSSDAGVFNF
-538 FVAKDGSTKEDQLV
+538 YVAKDGSTKEDQLV
-552 DALAAGAVAGY
+552 DALAVGAVAGY
-563 KLAPVI
+563 KLAPVV

-584 KVVSNEGTK
+584 KVVGEKYSK
-593 DLTQVGK
+593 DLTQVGQ
-600 GIATSVVNKIKDLLD
+600 GIANSVINKIKDLLD

>member
-17 GSAAPVFAAVS
+17 GSAAPVFAAAS
-28 DVVELERGAN
+28 DVLELERGAS
-38 YTVSNTKAS
+38 YTVASAKGS
-47 DLVKDLIAA
+47 DLVKDIIAA
-56 QNITTGANLAK
+56 QKTTTGA
-67 KVKAVDIKFYD
+67 KVTGVDIKFFD
-78 ANKQVDN
+78 ANKKDPN
-85 GSGTKVDAPVYSA
+85 DSNKDKPIYSA
-98 QSKLNKDNEDY
+98 QTSLTESNEDY
-109 VKTTLKNLKAGEYG
+109 VKTTLKGLASGEYADI
-123 ELTVEFADDASNKT
+123 ELTYDSGNPVK
-137 VIRVVAASEK
+137 IRVVAASEK
-147 SVTVSSD
+147 TEIVSSD
-154 AKETAKDIAQKY
+154 AKDTAKSIAEKY
-166 VFEKKDLQNALDM
+166 VFNDDDLEKALDK
-179 INEKDDK
+179 IGNADFSKT
-186 PFDKVDS
+186 DS
-193 YYQVVLYPE
+193 YYQVTLYPE

-209 STYGSSIYNKNETT
+209 SSYSATNYNKNETLA
-223 ENGKPASGNTPVILT
+223 GGVAYGNTPVILT
-238 LKSTSK
+238 IKSTSK
-244 SNLKTAVEELQKL
+244 SNLKTAIEELQKL
-257 NASYSNSTNLAGDD
+257 NASYSNTTTLAGDD
-271 RIETAIEISKEYYNN
+271 RIETAIEISKEYYGN
-286 YGDERDVQSDVNNIV
+286 DETDDVVKSVDNIV
-301 LVGANALVDG
+301 LVGANAIVDG

-326 LTSKDKLDSSVKSE
+326 LTSKDKLDSNVKSE

-361 GGVNSVSKE
+361 GGENSVSKD
-370 VVTELESMGLKV
+370 VVKELESMGLKV

-387 DDRYATSLAIADE
+387 DDRYETSLEIADE

-427 TKMDSNGVVSSA
+427 TKLDSAGVVDA
-439 NGHATPI
+439 DGHATPI
-446 VVVDGKAKKL
+446 VVVDGKADKV
-456 SDEADS
+456 SDELDS
-462 FLGSANVDI
+462 FLGSADVDI

-476 SVSEDMEESISDATG
+476 SVSEKMEEAIADATG

-500 DRQDTNSEVIKEYYG
+500 DRQDTNSEVIKEYYKSG
-515 TSSEIAK
+515 TAISDA
-522 ASKTENTL
+522 AGNP
-530 SENGIVNF
+530 GITNF

-552 DALAAGAVAGY
+552 DALAVGAVAGAKY
-563 KLAPVI
+563 APVI

-584 KVVSNEGTK
+584 KVVKETGSK

-600 GIATSVVNKIKDLLD
+600 GIATSVVKKIKDLLD

>member
-17 GSAAPVFAAVS
+17 GSAAPVFAAAS
-28 DVVELERGAN
+28 DVISLQDGTN
-38 YTVSNTKAS
+38 DKYTVSNTKAS
-47 DLVKDLIAA
+47 DLVKDILAA
-56 QNITTGANLAK
+56 QNLTTGAVILNK
-67 KVKAVDIKFYD
+67 DTKVTFYD
-78 ANKQVDN
+78 ANEKDFSTPT
-85 GSGTKVDAPVYSA
+85 GDKKVYSEQILTTA
-98 QSKLNKDNEDY
+98 NGNEDY
-109 VKTTLKNLKAGEYG
+109 VKTTLKNLDAGEYAIID
-123 ELTVEFADDASNKT
+123 LTYNNAKTVEIK
-137 VIRVVAASEK
+137 VVAASEK
-147 SVTVSSD
+147 TVVVSSD
-154 AKETAKDIAQKY
+154 AKNSAKDIAEKY
-166 VFEKKDLQNALDM
+166 VFEDKNLENALKT
-179 INEKDDK
+179 INASDFSKT
-186 PFDKVDS
+186 DS
-193 YYQVVLYPE
+193 YYQVVLYPK

-209 STYGSSIYNKNETT
+209 STYRATNYNEGT
-223 ENGKPASGNTPVILT
+223 AYGNTPVILT

-257 NASYSNSTNLAGDD
+257 NASYSNTTTLAGDD
-271 RIETAIEISKEYYNN
+271 RIQTAIEISKEYYNN
-286 YGDERDVQSDVNNIV
+286 DGEKQDHSADVKENVKNVV

-345 DLKTSTAVTG
+345 DLKTSTEVTG
-355 KKVYIA
+355 KTVYIA

-387 DDRYATSLAIADE
+387 DDRYETSLKIADE

-427 TKMDSNGVVSSA
+427 TKLDGNGVVDRT

-446 VVVDGKAKKL
+446 VVVDGKADKI
-456 SDEADS
+456 SDDLDS
-462 FLGSANVDI
+462 FLGSADVDI

-476 SVSEDMEESISDATG
+476 SVSEKMEEAISDATG
-491 KSVTRVKGD
+491 KGVTRVKGD
-500 DRQDTNSEVIKEYYG
+500 DRQDTNSEVIKTYYAND
-515 TSSEIAK
+515 TEIAK
-522 ASKTENTL
+522 AAVLDKDSGA
-530 SENGIVNF
+530 SSSDAGVFNF
-538 FVAKDGSTKEDQLV
+538 YVAKDGSTKEDQLV
-552 DALAAGAVAGY
+552 DALAVGAVAGY
-563 KLAPVI
+563 KLAPVV

-584 KVVSNEGTK
+584 KVVGEKYSK
-593 DLTQVGK
+593 DLTQVGQ
-600 GIATSVVNKIKDLLD
+600 GIANSVINKIKDLLD

>member
-17 GSAAPVFAAVS
+17 GSAAPVFAAAS
-28 DVVELERGAN
+28 DVISLQDGTN
-38 YTVSNTKAS
+38 DKYTVSNTKAS
-47 DLVKDLIAA
+47 DLVKDILAA
-56 QNITTGANLAK
+56 QNLTTGAVILNK
-67 KVKAVDIKFYD
+67 DTKVTFYD
-78 ANKQVDN
+78 ANEKDSSTPT
-85 GSGTKVDAPVYSA
+85 GDKKVYSEQILTTA
-98 QSKLNKDNEDY
+98 NGNEDY
-109 VKTTLKNLKAGEYG
+109 VKTTLKNLDAGEYAIID
-123 ELTVEFADDASNKT
+123 LTYNNAKTVEIK
-137 VIRVVAASEK
+137 VVAASEK
-147 SVTVSSD
+147 TVVVSSD
-154 AKETAKDIAQKY
+154 AKNSAKDIAEKY
-166 VFEKKDLQNALDM
+166 VFEDKDLENALKT
-179 INEKDDK
+179 INASDFSKT
-186 PFDKVDS
+186 DS
-193 YYQVVLYPE
+193 YYQVVLYPK

-209 STYGSSIYNKNETT
+209 STYRATNYNEGT
-223 ENGKPASGNTPVILT
+223 AYGNTPVILT

-257 NASYSNSTNLAGDD
+257 NASYSNTTTLAGDD
-271 RIETAIEISKEYYNN
+271 RIQTAIEISKEYYNN
-286 YGDERDVQSDVNNIV
+286 DGEKQDHSADVKENVKNVV

-345 DLKTSTAVTG
+345 DLKTSTEVTG
-355 KKVYIA
+355 KTVYIA

-387 DDRYATSLAIADE
+387 DDRYETSLKIADE

-427 TKMDSNGVVSSA
+427 TKLDGNGVVDRT

-446 VVVDGKAKKL
+446 VVVDGKADKI
-456 SDEADS
+456 SDDLDS
-462 FLGSANVDI
+462 FLGSADVDI

-476 SVSEDMEESISDATG
+476 SVSEKMEEAISDATG
-491 KSVTRVKGD
+491 KGVTRVKGD
-500 DRQDTNSEVIKEYYG
+500 DRQDTNSEVIKTYYAND
-515 TSSEIAK
+515 TEIAK
-522 ASKTENTL
+522 AAVLDKDSGA
-530 SENGIVNF
+530 SRSDAGVFNF
-538 FVAKDGSTKEDQLV
+538 YVAKDGSTKEDQLV
-552 DALAAGAVAGY
+552 DALAVGAVAGY
-563 KLAPVI
+563 KLAPVV

-584 KVVSNEGTK
+584 KVVGEKYSK
-593 DLTQVGK
+593 DLTQVGQ
-600 GIATSVVNKIKDLLD
+600 GIANSVINKIKDLLD

>member
-17 GSAAPVFAAVS
+17 GSAAPVFAAAS
-28 DVVELERGAN
+28 DVISLQDGTN
-38 YTVSNTKAS
+38 DKYTVSNTKAS
-47 DLVKDLIAA
+47 DLVKDILAA
-56 QNITTGANLAK
+56 QNLTTGAVILNK
-67 KVKAVDIKFYD
+67 DTKVTFYD
-78 ANKQVDN
+78 ANEKDSSTPT
-85 GSGTKVDAPVYSA
+85 GDKKVYSEQTLTTA
-98 QSKLNKDNEDY
+98 NGNEDY
-109 VKTTLKNLKAGEYG
+109 VKTTLKNLDAGEYAIID
-123 ELTVEFADDASNKT
+123 LTYNNAKTVEIK
-137 VIRVVAASEK
+137 VVAASEK
-147 SVTVSSD
+147 TVVVSSD
-154 AKETAKDIAQKY
+154 AKNSAKDIAEKY
-166 VFEKKDLQNALDM
+166 VFEDKDLENALKT
-179 INEKDDK
+179 INASDFSKT
-186 PFDKVDS
+186 DS
-193 YYQVVLYPE
+193 YYQVVLYPK

-209 STYGSSIYNKNETT
+209 STYRATNYNEGT
-223 ENGKPASGNTPVILT
+223 AYGNTPVILT

-257 NASYSNSTNLAGDD
+257 NASYSNTTTLAGDD
-271 RIETAIEISKEYYNN
+271 RIQTAIEISKEYYNN
-286 YGDERDVQSDVNNIV
+286 DGEKPDHSADVKENVKNVV

-345 DLKTSTAVTG
+345 DLKTSTEVTG
-355 KKVYIA
+355 KTVYIA

-387 DDRYATSLAIADE
+387 DDRYETSLKIADE

-427 TKMDSNGVVSSA
+427 TKLDGNGVVDRT

-446 VVVDGKAKKL
+446 VVVDGKADKI
-456 SDEADS
+456 SDDLDS
-462 FLGSANVDI
+462 FLGSADVDI

-476 SVSEDMEESISDATG
+476 SVSEKMEEAISDATG
-491 KSVTRVKGD
+491 KGVTRVKGD
-500 DRQDTNSEVIKEYYG
+500 DRQDTNSEVIKTYYAND
-515 TSSEIAK
+515 TEIAK
-522 ASKTENTL
+522 AAVLDKDSGA
-530 SENGIVNF
+530 SSSDAGVFNF
-538 FVAKDGSTKEDQLV
+538 YVAKDGSTKEDQLV
-552 DALAAGAVAGY
+552 DALAVGAVAGY
-563 KLAPVI
+563 KLAPVV

-584 KVVSNEGTK
+584 KVVGEKYSK
-593 DLTQVGK
+593 DLTQVGQ
-600 GIATSVVNKIKDLLD
+600 GIANSVINKIKDLLD

>member
-17 GSAAPVFAAVS
+17 GSAAPVFAAAS
-28 DVVELERGAN
+28 DVISLQDGTN
-38 YTVSNTKAS
+38 DKYTVSNTKAS
-47 DLVKDLIAA
+47 DLVKDILAA
-56 QNITTGANLAK
+56 QNLTTGAVILNK
-67 KVKAVDIKFYD
+67 DTKVTFYD
-78 ANKQVDN
+78 ANEKDSSTPT
-85 GSGTKVDAPVYSA
+85 GDKKVYSEQILTTA
-98 QSKLNKDNEDY
+98 NGNEDY
-109 VKTTLKNLKAGEYG
+109 VKTTLKNLDAGEYAIID
-123 ELTVEFADDASNKT
+123 LTYNNAKTVEIK
-137 VIRVVAASEK
+137 VVAASEK
-147 SVTVSSD
+147 TVVVSSD
-154 AKETAKDIAQKY
+154 AKNSAKDIAEKY
-166 VFEKKDLQNALDM
+166 VFEDKNLENALKT
-179 INEKDDK
+179 INASDFSKT
-186 PFDKVDS
+186 DS
-193 YYQVVLYPE
+193 YYQVVLYPK

-209 STYGSSIYNKNETT
+209 STYRATNYNEGT
-223 ENGKPASGNTPVILT
+223 AYGNTPVILT

-257 NASYSNSTNLAGDD
+257 NASYSNTTTLAGDD
-271 RIETAIEISKEYYNN
+271 RIQTAIEISKEYYNN
-286 YGDERDVQSDVNNIV
+286 DGEKQDHSADVKENVKNVV

-345 DLKTSTAVTG
+345 DLKTSTEVTG
-355 KKVYIA
+355 KTVYIA

-387 DDRYATSLAIADE
+387 DDRYETSLKIADE

-427 TKMDSNGVVSSA
+427 TKLDGNGVVDRT

-446 VVVDGKAKKL
+446 VVVDGKADKI
-456 SDEADS
+456 SDDLDS
-462 FLGSANVDI
+462 FLGSADVDI

-476 SVSEDMEESISDATG
+476 SVSEKMEEAISDATG
-491 KSVTRVKGD
+491 KGVTRVKGD
-500 DRQDTNSEVIKEYYG
+500 DRQDTNSEVIKTYYAND
-515 TSSEIAK
+515 TEIAK
-522 ASKTENTL
+522 AAVLDKDSGA
-530 SENGIVNF
+530 SSSDAGVFNF
-538 FVAKDGSTKEDQLV
+538 YVAKDGSTKEDQLV
-552 DALAAGAVAGY
+552 DALAVGAVAGY
-563 KLAPVI
+563 KLAPVV

-584 KVVSNEGTK
+584 KVVGEKYSK
-593 DLTQVGK
+593 DLTQVGQ
-600 GIATSVVNKIKDLLD
+600 GIANSVINKIKDLLD

>member
-17 GSAAPVFAAVS
+17 GSAAPVFAAAS
-28 DVVELERGAN
+28 DVISLQDGTN
-38 YTVSNTKAS
+38 DKYTVSNTKAS
-47 DLVKDLIAA
+47 DLVKDILAA
-56 QNITTGANLAK
+56 QNLTTGAVILNK
-67 KVKAVDIKFYD
+67 DTKVTFYD
-78 ANKQVDN
+78 ANEKDSSTPT
-85 GSGTKVDAPVYSA
+85 GDKKVYSEQTLTTA
-98 QSKLNKDNEDY
+98 NGNEDY
-109 VKTTLKNLKAGEYG
+109 VKTTLKNLDAGEYAIID
-123 ELTVEFADDASNKT
+123 LTYNNSKTVEIK
-137 VIRVVAASEK
+137 VVAASEK
-147 SVTVSSD
+147 TVVVSSD
-154 AKETAKDIAQKY
+154 AKNSAKDIAEKY
-166 VFEKKDLQNALDM
+166 VFEDKDLENALKT
-179 INEKDDK
+179 INASDFSKT
-186 PFDKVDS
+186 DS
-193 YYQVVLYPE
+193 YYQVVLYPK

-209 STYGSSIYNKNETT
+209 STYRATNYNEGT
-223 ENGKPASGNTPVILT
+223 AYGNTPVILT

-257 NASYSNSTNLAGDD
+257 NASYSNTTTLAGDD
-271 RIETAIEISKEYYNN
+271 RIQTAIEISKEYYNN
-286 YGDERDVQSDVNNIV
+286 DGEKPDHSADVKENVKNVV

-345 DLKTSTAVTG
+345 DLKTSTEVTG
-355 KKVYIA
+355 KTVYIA

-387 DDRYATSLAIADE
+387 DDRYETSLKIADE

-427 TKMDSNGVVSSA
+427 TKLDGNGVVDRT

-446 VVVDGKAKKL
+446 VVVDGKADKI
-456 SDEADS
+456 SDDLDS
-462 FLGSANVDI
+462 FLGSADVDI

-476 SVSEDMEESISDATG
+476 SVSEKMEEAISDATG
-491 KSVTRVKGD
+491 KGVTRVKGD
-500 DRQDTNSEVIKEYYG
+500 DRQDTNSEVIKTYYAND
-515 TSSEIAK
+515 TEIAK
-522 ASKTENTL
+522 AAVLDKDLGAS
-530 SENGIVNF
+530 SSDAGVFNF
-538 FVAKDGSTKEDQLV
+538 YVAKDGSTKEDQLV
-552 DALAAGAVAGY
+552 DALAVGAVAGY
-563 KLAPVI
+563 KLAPVV

-584 KVVSNEGTK
+584 KVVGEKYSK
-593 DLTQVGK
+593 DLTQVGQ
-600 GIATSVVNKIKDLLD
+600 GIANSVINKIKDLLD

>member
-17 GSAAPVFAAVS
+17 GSAAPVFAAAS
-28 DVVELERGAN
+28 DVISLQDGTN
-38 YTVSNTKAS
+38 DKYTVSNTKAS
-47 DLVKDLIAA
+47 DLVKDILAA
-56 QNITTGANLAK
+56 QNLTTGAVILNK
-67 KVKAVDIKFYD
+67 NTKVTFYD
-78 ANKQVDN
+78 ANEKDSSTPT
-85 GSGTKVDAPVYSA
+85 GDKKVYSEQTLTTA
-98 QSKLNKDNEDY
+98 NGNEDY
-109 VKTTLKNLKAGEYG
+109 VKTTLKNLDAGEYAIID
-123 ELTVEFADDASNKT
+123 LTYNNAKTVEIK
-137 VIRVVAASEK
+137 VVAASEK
-147 SVTVSSD
+147 TVVVSSD
-154 AKETAKDIAQKY
+154 AKNSAKDIAEKY
-166 VFEKKDLQNALDM
+166 VFEDKDLENALKT
-179 INEKDDK
+179 INASDFSKT
-186 PFDKVDS
+186 DS
-193 YYQVVLYPE
+193 YYQVVLYPK

-209 STYGSSIYNKNETT
+209 STYRATNYNEGT
-223 ENGKPASGNTPVILT
+223 AYGNTPVILT

-257 NASYSNSTNLAGDD
+257 NASYSNTTTLAGDD
-271 RIETAIEISKEYYNN
+271 RIQTAIEISKEYYNN
-286 YGDERDVQSDVNNIV
+286 DGEKSDHSADVKENVKNVV

-345 DLKTSTAVTG
+345 DLKTSTEVTG
-355 KKVYIA
+355 KTVYIA

-387 DDRYATSLAIADE
+387 DDRYETSLKIADE

-427 TKMDSNGVVSSA
+427 TKLDGNGVVDRT

-446 VVVDGKAKKL
+446 VVVDGKADKI
-456 SDEADS
+456 SDDLDS
-462 FLGSANVDI
+462 FLGSADVDI

-476 SVSEDMEESISDATG
+476 SVSEKMEEAISDATG
-491 KSVTRVKGD
+491 KGVTRVKGD
-500 DRQDTNSEVIKEYYG
+500 DRQDTNSEVIKTYYAND
-515 TSSEIAK
+515 TEIAK
-522 ASKTENTL
+522 AAVLDKDSGA
-530 SENGIVNF
+530 SSSDAGVFNF
-538 FVAKDGSTKEDQLV
+538 YVAKDGSTKEDQLV
-552 DALAAGAVAGY
+552 DALAVGAVAGY
-563 KLAPVI
+563 KLAPVV

-584 KVVSNEGTK
+584 KVVGEKYSK
-593 DLTQVGK
+593 DLTQVGQ
-600 GIATSVVNKIKDLLD
+600 GIANSVINKIKDLLD

>member
-17 GSAAPVFAAVS
+17 GSAAPVFAAAS
-28 DVVELERGAN
+28 DVISLQDGTN
-38 YTVSNTKAS
+38 DKYTVSNTKAS
-47 DLVKDLIAA
+47 DLVKDILAA
-56 QNITTGANLAK
+56 QNLTTGAVILNK
-67 KVKAVDIKFYD
+67 DTKVTFYD
-78 ANKQVDN
+78 ANEKDSSTPT
-85 GSGTKVDAPVYSA
+85 GDKKVYSEQTLTTA
-98 QSKLNKDNEDY
+98 NGNEDY
-109 VKTTLKNLKAGEYG
+109 VKTTLKNLDAGEYAIID
-123 ELTVEFADDASNKT
+123 LTYNNAKTVEIK
-137 VIRVVAASEK
+137 VVAASEK
-147 SVTVSSD
+147 TVVVSSD
-154 AKETAKDIAQKY
+154 AKNSAKDIAEKY
-166 VFEKKDLQNALDM
+166 VFEDKNLENALKT
-179 INEKDDK
+179 INASDFSKT
-186 PFDKVDS
+186 DS
-193 YYQVVLYPE
+193 YYQVVLYPK

-209 STYGSSIYNKNETT
+209 STYRATNYNEGT
-223 ENGKPASGNTPVILT
+223 AYGNTPVILT

-257 NASYSNSTNLAGDD
+257 NASYSNTTTLAGDD
-271 RIETAIEISKEYYNN
+271 RIQTAIEISKEYYNN
-286 YGDERDVQSDVNNIV
+286 DGEKPDHSADVKENVKNVV

-345 DLKTSTAVTG
+345 DLKTSTEVTG
-355 KKVYIA
+355 KTVYIA

-387 DDRYATSLAIADE
+387 DDRYETSLKIADE

-427 TKMDSNGVVSSA
+427 TKLDGNGVVDRT

-446 VVVDGKAKKL
+446 VVVDGKADKI
-456 SDEADS
+456 SDDLDS
-462 FLGSANVDI
+462 FLGSADVDI

-476 SVSEDMEESISDATG
+476 SVSEKMEEAISDATG
-491 KSVTRVKGD
+491 KGVTRVKGD
-500 DRQDTNSEVIKEYYG
+500 DRQDTNSEVIKTYYAND
-515 TSSEIAK
+515 TEIAK
-522 ASKTENTL
+522 AAVLDKDSGA
-530 SENGIVNF
+530 SSSDAGVFNF
-538 FVAKDGSTKEDQLV
+538 YVAKDGSTKEDQLV
-552 DALAAGAVAGY
+552 DALAVGAVAGY
-563 KLAPVI
+563 KLAPVV

-584 KVVSNEGTK
+584 KVVGEKYSK
-593 DLTQVGK
+593 DLTQVGQ
-600 GIATSVVNKIKDLLD
+600 GIANSVINKIKDLLD

>member
-17 GSAAPVFAAVS
+17 GSAAPVFAAAS
-28 DVVELERGAN
+28 DVISLQDGTN
-38 YTVSNTKAS
+38 DKYTVSNTKAS
-47 DLVKDLIAA
+47 DLVKDILAA
-56 QNITTGANLAK
+56 QNLTTGAVILNK
-67 KVKAVDIKFYD
+67 DTKVTFYD
-78 ANKQVDN
+78 ANEKDSSTPT
-85 GSGTKVDAPVYSA
+85 GDKKVYSEQILTTA
-98 QSKLNKDNEDY
+98 NGNEDY
-109 VKTTLKNLKAGEYG
+109 VKTTLKNLDAGEYAIID
-123 ELTVEFADDASNKT
+123 LTYNNAKTVEIK
-137 VIRVVAASEK
+137 VVAASEK
-147 SVTVSSD
+147 TVVVSSD
-154 AKETAKDIAQKY
+154 AKNSAKDIAEKY
-166 VFEKKDLQNALDM
+166 VFEDKDLENALKT
-179 INEKDDK
+179 INASDFSKT
-186 PFDKVDS
+186 DS
-193 YYQVVLYPE
+193 YYQVVLYPK

-209 STYGSSIYNKNETT
+209 STYRATNYNEGT
-223 ENGKPASGNTPVILT
+223 AYGNTPVILT

-257 NASYSNSTNLAGDD
+257 NASYSNTTTLAGDD
-271 RIETAIEISKEYYNN
+271 RIQTAIEISKEYYNN
-286 YGDERDVQSDVNNIV
+286 DGEKQDHSADVKENVKNVV

-345 DLKTSTAVTG
+345 DLKTSTEVTG
-355 KKVYIA
+355 KTVYIA

-387 DDRYATSLAIADE
+387 DDRYETSLKIADE

-427 TKMDSNGVVSSA
+427 TKLDGNGVVDRT

-446 VVVDGKAKKL
+446 VVVDGKADKI
-456 SDEADS
+456 SDDLDS
-462 FLGSANVDI
+462 FLGSADVDI

-476 SVSEDMEESISDATG
+476 SVSEKMEEAISDATG
-491 KSVTRVKGD
+491 KGVTRVKGD
-500 DRQDTNSEVIKEYYG
+500 DRQDTNSEVIKTYYAND
-515 TSSEIAK
+515 TEIAK
-522 ASKTENTL
+522 AAVLDKDSGA
-530 SENGIVNF
+530 SSSDAGVFNF
-538 FVAKDGSTKEDQLV
+538 YVAKDGSTKEDQLV
-552 DALAAGAVAGY
+552 DALAVGAVAGY
-563 KLAPVI
+563 KLAPVV

-584 KVVSNEGTK
+584 KVVGEKYSK
-593 DLTQVGK
+593 DLTQVGQ
-600 GIATSVVNKIKDLLD
+600 GIANSVINKIKDLLD

>member
-17 GSAAPVFAAVS
+17 GSAAPVFAAAS
-28 DVVELERGAN
+28 DVISLQDGTN
-38 YTVSNTKAS
+38 DKYTVSNTKAS
-47 DLVKDLIAA
+47 DLVKDILAA
-56 QNITTGANLAK
+56 QNLTTGAVILNK
-67 KVKAVDIKFYD
+67 DTKVTFYD
-78 ANKQVDN
+78 ANEEDSSTLTGDK
-85 GSGTKVDAPVYSA
+85 KVYSEQILTTA
-98 QSKLNKDNEDY
+98 NGNEDY
-109 VKTTLKNLKAGEYG
+109 VKTTLKNLDAGEYAIID
-123 ELTVEFADDASNKT
+123 LTYNNAKTVEIK
-137 VIRVVAASEK
+137 VVAASEK
-147 SVTVSSD
+147 TVVVSSD
-154 AKETAKDIAQKY
+154 AKNSAKDIAEKY
-166 VFEKKDLQNALDM
+166 VFEDKNLENALKT
-179 INEKDDK
+179 INASDFSKT
-186 PFDKVDS
+186 DS
-193 YYQVVLYPE
+193 YYQVVLYPK

-209 STYGSSIYNKNETT
+209 STYRATNYNEGT
-223 ENGKPASGNTPVILT
+223 AYGNTPVILT

-257 NASYSNSTNLAGDD
+257 NASYSNTTTLAGDD
-271 RIETAIEISKEYYNN
+271 RIQTAIEISKEYYNN
-286 YGDERDVQSDVNNIV
+286 DGEKQDHSADVKENVKNVV

-345 DLKTSTAVTG
+345 DLKTSTEVTG
-355 KKVYIA
+355 KTVYIA

-387 DDRYATSLAIADE
+387 DDRYETSLKIADE

-427 TKMDSNGVVSSA
+427 TKLDGNGVVDRT

-446 VVVDGKAKKL
+446 VVVDGKADKI
-456 SDEADS
+456 SDDLDS
-462 FLGSANVDI
+462 FLGSADVDI

-476 SVSEDMEESISDATG
+476 SVSEKMEEAISDATG
-491 KSVTRVKGD
+491 KGVTRVKGD
-500 DRQDTNSEVIKEYYG
+500 DRQDTNSEVIKTYYAND
-515 TSSEIAK
+515 TEIAK
-522 ASKTENTL
+522 AAVLDKDSGA
-530 SENGIVNF
+530 SSSDAGVFNF
-538 FVAKDGSTKEDQLV
+538 YVAKDGSTKEDQLV
-552 DALAAGAVAGY
+552 DALAVGAVAGY
-563 KLAPVI
+563 KLAPVV

-584 KVVSNEGTK
+584 KVVGEKYSK
-593 DLTQVGK
+593 DLTQVGQ
-600 GIATSVVNKIKDLLD
+600 GIANSVINKIKDLLD

>member
-17 GSAAPVFAAVS
+17 GSAAPVFAAAS
-28 DVVELERGAN
+28 DVISLQDGTN
-38 YTVSNTKAS
+38 DKYTVSNTKAS
-47 DLVKDLIAA
+47 DLVKDILAA
-56 QNITTGANLAK
+56 QNLTTGAVILNK
-67 KVKAVDIKFYD
+67 DTKVTFYD
-78 ANKQVDN
+78 ANEKDSSTPT
-85 GSGTKVDAPVYSA
+85 GDKKVYSEQTLTTA
-98 QSKLNKDNEDY
+98 NGNEDY
-109 VKTTLKNLKAGEYG
+109 VKTTLKNLDAGEYAIID
-123 ELTVEFADDASNKT
+123 LTYNNAKTVEIK
-137 VIRVVAASEK
+137 VVAASEK
-147 SVTVSSD
+147 TVVVSSD
-154 AKETAKDIAQKY
+154 AKNSAKDIAEKY
-166 VFEKKDLQNALDM
+166 VFEDKDLENALKT
-179 INEKDDK
+179 INASDFSKT
-186 PFDKVDS
+186 DS
-193 YYQVVLYPE
+193 YYQVVLYPK

-209 STYGSSIYNKNETT
+209 STYRATNYNEGT
-223 ENGKPASGNTPVILT
+223 AYGNTPVILT

-257 NASYSNSTNLAGDD
+257 NASYSNTTTLAGDD
-271 RIETAIEISKEYYNN
+271 RIQTAIEISKEYYNN
-286 YGDERDVQSDVNNIV
+286 DGEKSDHSADVKENVKNVV

-345 DLKTSTAVTG
+345 DLKTSTEVTG
-355 KKVYIA
+355 KTVYIA

-387 DDRYATSLAIADE
+387 DDRYETSLKIADE

-427 TKMDSNGVVSSA
+427 TKLDGNGVVDRT

-446 VVVDGKAKKL
+446 VVVDGKADKI
-456 SDEADS
+456 SDDLDS
-462 FLGSANVDI
+462 FLGSADVDI

-476 SVSEDMEESISDATG
+476 SVSEKMEEAISDATG
-491 KSVTRVKGD
+491 KGVTRVKGD
-500 DRQDTNSEVIKEYYG
+500 DRQDTNSEVIKTYYAND
-515 TSSEIAK
+515 TEIAK
-522 ASKTENTL
+522 AAVLDKDSGA
-530 SENGIVNF
+530 SSSDAGVFNF
-538 FVAKDGSTKEDQLV
+538 YVAKDGSTKEDQLV
-552 DALAAGAVAGY
+552 DALAVGAVAGY
-563 KLAPVI
+563 KLAPVV

-584 KVVSNEGTK
+584 KVVGEKYSK
-593 DLTQVGK
+593 DLTQVGQ
-600 GIATSVVNKIKDLLD
+600 GIANSVINKIKDLLD